1 MTTRLA
7 PQRQFIIS
15 TRSAIAN
22 ATSVP
27 DESSEE
33 QQQLTVEVES
43 ATTNPIAASS
53 TNSTTSPPHAEQFE
67 FCTEDGVVV
76 SATLEDVMTQNCQ
89 LLQKKLVDDDEDS
102 TGAGTTSAEQLEV
115 IRVVLPMDAD
125 DSSSEAHL
133 HGHVPNGTTVTHSI
147 PIHSMAD
154 LAAIKDGVDLAQ
166 QVASGQVTVVQA
178 TEDDDGT
185 PFITVTAAYA
195 PLPAKRM
202 HSRYGFDCQTR
213 HHHQTQ
219 QPQHHHHHHQ
229 HQQHLLPLESPP
241 TASVISPTSAAAVA
255 YSNLLEKCRCK
266 QSTFVAS
273 ASATSYTNCSGIGLG
288 SRSGSVSGSGSG
300 TGSGATASSSSANS
314 SCAAGSNISGGSAS
328 STTMYHHHHRRHNN
342 LSYCGVSGQEQNYQ
356 VQYVDSELYHS
367 NSSQTQMTYPFCPVG
382 DYQGNGQTAY
392 YSTSTGQYGATS
404 SAGGSSN
411 GAHSTTLP
419 YLVPVEEGIL
429 LNGSAHSL
437 SQSHSQSH
445 LTVSSRDWERDADR
459 VNGTNRHWVQ
469 EVAYIQEAQSTP
481 QTPTSTT
488 TTHSA
493 SGGSLGTGG
502 GGASPDSDQS
512 ALGSSN
518 KIASATIK
526 WLSRN
531 YETADGVS
539 LPRST
544 LYNHYMQHCS
554 EHKLEPVNAASF
566 GKLIRSVF
574 SGLRTRRLGTRGN
587 SNQTMDDKQMLAGG
601 YGASQDG
608 SGAGGP
614 GSGALVSVTS
624 STAGQLGGSNGHGHG
639 GGGQG
644 QRHSGGTKK
653 HTFKPETYEACIQD
667 VDTFRAL
674 YREHCESF
682 LDAVL
687 NLEFNTVEFL
697 LRDFWRAS
705 DNNNLDEC
713 EEEKYL
719 SKTKL
724 YLLCHCAEV
733 QKFVREVDYQF
744 YQNTV
749 DVIIPDVL
757 RSIPNALT
765 QAIRNFAKNLEI
777 WLCES
782 MLGVPEQL
790 AQIKTSA
797 VSAFCQ
803 TLRRYTSLNHLAQA
817 ARAEQAAWVSQCAP
831 AVVQRL
837 ENDFKAALQ
846 QQSSLEQWA
855 SWLQLVVESAMEEYN
870 GKPTYARAARQFL
883 LNSMIIRDLTL
894 RSASSFGSFHL
905 IRLLF
910 DEYMFYL
917 VEHKIAEAQD
927 KTAIAVICERMKKD
941 MDFEF
946 ECQFAYITS
955 DTEQQ
960 TTPSSAS
967 SGGDVGNVAN
977 IGNEA
982 KRLKQE

>member
-27 DESSEE
+27 EESAEE
-33 QQQLTVEVES
+33 QQLTVEVES

-76 SATLEDVMTQNCQ
+76 SATLDDVMTQVKLLPLLQNCQ
-89 LLQKKLVDDDEDS
+89 LLQKKLVDDDDDA

-133 HGHVPNGTTVTHSI
+133 HGHLVNSSSETIGTITTTEPNGTTVTHSI

-185 PFITVTAAYA
+185 PFITVT
-195 PLPAKRM
+195 
-202 HSRYGFDCQTR
+202 
-213 HHHQTQ
+213 
-219 QPQHHHHHHQ
+219 
-229 HQQHLLPLESPP
+229 
-241 TASVISPTSAAAVA
+241 
-255 YSNLLEKCRCK
+255 
-266 QSTFVAS
+266 
-273 ASATSYTNCSGIGLG
+273 
-288 SRSGSVSGSGSG
+288 
-300 TGSGATASSSSANS
+300 
-314 SCAAGSNISGGSAS
+314 
-328 STTMYHHHHRRHNN
+328 
-342 LSYCGVSGQEQNYQ
+342 VSGQEQNYQ

-437 SQSHSQSH
+437 SQSHSQSQSQSQSQAH
-445 LTVSSRDWERDADR
+445 GRDSPHSLT
-459 VNGTNRHWVQ
+459 

-512 ALGSSN
+512 TLGNSN

-587 SNQTMDDKQMLAGG
+587 SKYHYYGIRIKPGSLLNSQAMDDKQMLAGG

-608 SGAGGP
+608 TGVGGP
-614 GSGALVSVTS
+614 GSGVLVSVTS

-653 HTFKPETYEACIQD
+653 HTFKPETYEACIQFIGDGSSALPSFPAIELNHSFNSELTLED

-817 ARAEQAAWVSQCAP
+817 ARAVLQNGAQISQMLSDLNRVDFHNVQEQAAWVSQCAP

-883 LNSMIIRDLTL
+883 LKWSFYSSMIIRDLTL

-960 TTPSSAS
+960 STPSSAS
-967 SGGDVGNVAN
+967 RGGDVGIVGN

>member
-1 MTTRLA
+1 MSTRLA

-15 TRSAIAN
+15 TRSAVAAN
-22 ATSVP
+22 ATIDTVVVDATSR
-27 DESSEE
+27 DEEEHHQSSDI
-33 QQQLTVEVES
+33 LTVEVEN
-43 ATTNPIAASS
+43 APTT
-53 TNSTTSPPHAEQFE
+53 HAEEFE

-76 SATLEDVMTQNCQ
+76 AATLEDVMTQNSQ
-89 LLQKKLVDDDEDS
+89 LLQKKLNSAGIIDDDS
-102 TGAGTTSAEQLEV
+102 RTATTSVVVAGTGAGAEAVAAATPTANTTEQQLEV
-115 IRVVLPMDAD
+115 IRVVLPMDAG
-125 DSSSEAHL
+125 DSSNEAAHI
-133 HGHVPNGTTVTHSI
+133 HGHVVNSNNSNGAGTITTTESAGTAT
-147 PIHSMAD
+147 IHTMSN
-154 LAAIKDGVDLAQ
+154 LSAIKDGVDLAQ
-166 QVASGQVTVVQA
+166 QVANGQVTVVQTA
-178 TEDDDGT
+178 EDEDGT
-185 PFITVTAAYA
+185 PFITVT
-195 PLPAKRM
+195 
-202 HSRYGFDCQTR
+202 
-213 HHHQTQ
+213 
-219 QPQHHHHHHQ
+219 
-229 HQQHLLPLESPP
+229 
-241 TASVISPTSAAAVA
+241 
-255 YSNLLEKCRCK
+255 
-266 QSTFVAS
+266 
-273 ASATSYTNCSGIGLG
+273 
-288 SRSGSVSGSGSG
+288 
-300 TGSGATASSSSANS
+300 
-314 SCAAGSNISGGSAS
+314 
-328 STTMYHHHHRRHNN
+328 
-342 LSYCGVSGQEQNYQ
+342 VSGQEQNYQ
-356 VQYVDSELYHS
+356 VQYVDSDLYHS

-382 DYQGNGQTAY
+382 DYQSNGQTY
-392 YSTSTGQYGATS
+392 YSTTATGNYGPTTTTTT
-404 SAGGSSN
+404 GN
-411 GAHSTTLP
+411 TPNAHSTTLP
-419 YLVPVEEGIL
+419 YLVPVEEGLL
-429 LNGSAHSL
+429 LNGS
-437 SQSHSQSH
+437 SQSHSRDSPH
-445 LTVSSRDWERDADR
+445 SLT
-459 VNGTNRHWVQ
+459 H

-488 TTHSA
+488 TTNSA

-502 GGASPDSDQS
+502 GGASPDSEQS

-544 LYNHYMQHCS
+544 LYNHYMQHCN
-554 EHKLEPVNAASF
+554 EQKLEPVNAASF

-587 SNQTMDDKQMLAGG
+587 SKYHY
-601 YGASQDG
+601 YGIRIK
-608 SGAGGP
+608 P
-614 GSGALVSVTS
+614 GSLLNQQSSMEDKSLHGHNSYGPSSGSSGTIMSVSS
-624 STAGQLGGSNGHGHG
+624 STAASSQLGGSSNGSNGMVCTPNSH
-639 GGGQG
+639 
-644 QRHSGGTKK
+644 RSSNSSSSTTAKK
-653 HTFKPETYEACIQD
+653 HSFKPETYEACIQYIGDGTSALPSFPPIELSHNFNSELTLED

-687 NLEFNTVEFL
+687 NLEFGTVEFL
-697 LRDFWRAS
+697 LRDFWRTT

-719 SKTKL
+719 SKAKL

-765 QAIRNFAKNLEI
+765 QAIRNFAKNLEL

-817 ARAEQAAWVSQCAP
+817 ARAVLQNGAQISQMLSDLNRVDFHNVQEQAAWVSQCAP

-855 SWLQLVVESAMEEYN
+855 SWLQLVVESAMEEYT
-870 GKPTYARAARQFL
+870 GKPSYSRAARQFL
-883 LNSMIIRDLTL
+883 LKWSFYSSMIIRDLTL

-917 VEHKIAEAQD
+917 VEHKIAEAQQ
-927 KTAIAVICERMKKD
+927 KTAIAVICERMKKE

-946 ECQFAYITS
+946 ECQFAYITNE
-955 DTEQQ
+955 TEQQ
-960 TTPSSAS
+960 TGRSSNPVDGS
-967 SGGDVGNVAN
+967 S
-977 IGNEA
+977 GNEA

>member
-22 ATSVP
+22 ATAAPEDDSV
-27 DESSEE
+27 EE
-33 QQQLTVEVES
+33 QQLTVEVES
-43 ATTNPIAASS
+43 PTSGTVAAST
-53 TNSTTSPPHAEQFE
+53 TNSTASPPHAEQFE

-89 LLQKKLVDDDEDS
+89 LLQKKLDDDDEDS
-102 TGAGTTSAEQLEV
+102 TGAGTTGNDQLEV

-125 DSSSEAHL
+125 DSSSDAHL
-133 HGHVPNGTTVTHSI
+133 HGHVVNSSSDTIGTITTTEPNGTTVTHSI

-154 LAAIKDGVDLAQ
+154 LASIKDGVDLAQ
-166 QVASGQVTVVQA
+166 QVANGQVTVVQA

-185 PFITVTAAYA
+185 PFITVT
-195 PLPAKRM
+195 
-202 HSRYGFDCQTR
+202 
-213 HHHQTQ
+213 
-219 QPQHHHHHHQ
+219 
-229 HQQHLLPLESPP
+229 
-241 TASVISPTSAAAVA
+241 
-255 YSNLLEKCRCK
+255 
-266 QSTFVAS
+266 
-273 ASATSYTNCSGIGLG
+273 
-288 SRSGSVSGSGSG
+288 
-300 TGSGATASSSSANS
+300 
-314 SCAAGSNISGGSAS
+314 
-328 STTMYHHHHRRHNN
+328 
-342 LSYCGVSGQEQNYQ
+342 VSGQEQNYQ

-392 YSTSTGQYGATS
+392 YSTTGQYGATS

-437 SQSHSQSH
+437 SQSQSQSQSH
-445 LTVSSRDWERDADR
+445 GRDSPHSLTVSSRDWERDADR

-587 SNQTMDDKQMLAGG
+587 SKYHYYGIRIKPGSLLNSQSMDDKQMLTAG
-601 YGASQDG
+601 YGGPGDG
-608 SGAGGP
+608 SGSGSGGP
-614 GSGALVSVTS
+614 GSGPMVSVTS
-624 STAGQLGGSNGHGHG
+624 STAGQLGGSNGL

-644 QRHSGGTKK
+644 QRHGGTKK
-653 HTFKPETYEACIQD
+653 HTFKPETYEACIQYIGDGTSALPSFPAIELNHSFNSELTLED

-817 ARAEQAAWVSQCAP
+817 ARAVLQNGAQISQMLSDLNRVDFHNVQEQAAWVSQCAP

-837 ENDFKAALQ
+837 ESDFKAALQ

-855 SWLQLVVESAMEEYN
+855 TWLQLVVESAMEEYN

-883 LNSMIIRDLTL
+883 LKWSFYSSMIIRDLTL

-967 SGGDVGNVAN
+967 SGGDVGN
-977 IGNEA
+977 EA

>member
-7 PQRQFIIS
+7 TQRQFILS

-22 ATSVP
+22 ATEEDSA
-27 DESSEE
+27 EE
-33 QQQLTVEVES
+33 QHLTVEVES
-43 ATTNPIAASS
+43 PASGTVAAST
-53 TNSTTSPPHAEQFE
+53 TNSTASPPHAEQFE

-89 LLQKKLVDDDEDS
+89 LLQKKLDDDDGDS
-102 TGAGTTSAEQLEV
+102 TGAGATGADQLEV

-125 DSSSEAHL
+125 DSSSDAHL
-133 HGHVPNGTTVTHSI
+133 HGHVVNSSSDTIGTITTTEANGTTVTHSI

-154 LAAIKDGVDLAQ
+154 LASIKDGVDLAQ

-185 PFITVTAAYA
+185 PYITVT
-195 PLPAKRM
+195 
-202 HSRYGFDCQTR
+202 
-213 HHHQTQ
+213 
-219 QPQHHHHHHQ
+219 
-229 HQQHLLPLESPP
+229 
-241 TASVISPTSAAAVA
+241 
-255 YSNLLEKCRCK
+255 
-266 QSTFVAS
+266 
-273 ASATSYTNCSGIGLG
+273 
-288 SRSGSVSGSGSG
+288 
-300 TGSGATASSSSANS
+300 
-314 SCAAGSNISGGSAS
+314 
-328 STTMYHHHHRRHNN
+328 
-342 LSYCGVSGQEQNYQ
+342 VSGQEQNYQ

-392 YSTSTGQYGATS
+392 YSTTGQYGATS

-437 SQSHSQSH
+437 SQSQSQAHGRDSPHS
-445 LTVSSRDWERDADR
+445 LT
-459 VNGTNRHWVQ
+459 

-587 SNQTMDDKQMLAGG
+587 SKYHYYGIRIKPGSLLNSQSMDDKQMLAAG
-601 YGASQDG
+601 YGGPADG

-614 GSGALVSVTS
+614 GGGPMVSVTS
-624 STAGQLGGSNGHGHG
+624 STAGQLGGSNGL

-644 QRHSGGTKK
+644 QRHGGGSKK
-653 HTFKPETYEACIQD
+653 HTFKPETYEACIQYIGDGTSALPSFPTIELNHSFNSELTLED

-817 ARAEQAAWVSQCAP
+817 ARAVLQNGAQISQMLSDLNRVDFHNVQEQAAWVSQCAP

-837 ENDFKAALQ
+837 ESDFKAALQ

-883 LNSMIIRDLTL
+883 LKWSFYSSMIIRDLTL

-967 SGGDVGNVAN
+967 SGGDVGN
-977 IGNEA
+977 EA

>member
-15 TRSAIAN
+15 TRSAIVD
-22 ATSVP
+22 ATSPPEDSV
-27 DESSEE
+27 EE
-33 QQQLTVEVES
+33 QQQQQLTVEVES
-43 ATTNPIAASS
+43 ATTGLTGGST
-53 TNSTTSPPHAEQFE
+53 TNSTTSPPPHAEQFE

-89 LLQKKLVDDDEDS
+89 LLQKKLVDEDDDS
-102 TGAGTTSAEQLEV
+102 TGAGATGAEQLEV
-115 IRVVLPMDAD
+115 IRVVLPMDAE
-125 DSSSEAHL
+125 DSSSDAHL
-133 HGHVPNGTTVTHSI
+133 HGHVVNSSSDTMGTITTTEPNGTTVTHSI

-154 LAAIKDGVDLAQ
+154 LEAIKDGVDLAQ
-166 QVASGQVTVVQA
+166 QVANGQVTVVQTA
-178 TEDDDGT
+178 EDDDGT
-185 PFITVTAAYA
+185 PFITVT
-195 PLPAKRM
+195 
-202 HSRYGFDCQTR
+202 
-213 HHHQTQ
+213 
-219 QPQHHHHHHQ
+219 
-229 HQQHLLPLESPP
+229 
-241 TASVISPTSAAAVA
+241 
-255 YSNLLEKCRCK
+255 
-266 QSTFVAS
+266 
-273 ASATSYTNCSGIGLG
+273 
-288 SRSGSVSGSGSG
+288 
-300 TGSGATASSSSANS
+300 
-314 SCAAGSNISGGSAS
+314 
-328 STTMYHHHHRRHNN
+328 
-342 LSYCGVSGQEQNYQ
+342 VSGQEQNYQ
-356 VQYVDSELYHS
+356 VQYVDSDLYHS

-392 YSTSTGQYGATS
+392 YSTTGQYGATS

-437 SQSHSQSH
+437 SQSQSQSQSH
-445 LTVSSRDWERDADR
+445 GRDSPHSLTVSSRDWERDADR

-587 SNQTMDDKQMLAGG
+587 SKYHYYGIRIKPGSLLNSQAMDDKQMLAAG
-601 YGASQDG
+601 YGPSSDG
-608 SGAGGP
+608 SGGP
-614 GSGALVSVTS
+614 GSGPLVSVTS
-624 STAGQLGGSNGHGHG
+624 STAGQLAGSNGLG
-639 GGGQG
+639 GGHG
-644 QRHSGGTKK
+644 QRHSGVTKK
-653 HTFKPETYEACIQD
+653 HTFKPETYEACIQYIGDGTSALPSFPPIELNHSFNSELTLED

-817 ARAEQAAWVSQCAP
+817 ARAVLQNGAQISQMLSDLNRVDFHNVQEQAAWVSQCAP

-837 ENDFKAALQ
+837 ESDFKAALQ

-883 LNSMIIRDLTL
+883 LKWSFYSSMIIRDLTL

-955 DTEQQ
+955 DAEHQ

-967 SGGDVGNVAN
+967 SGDV
-977 IGNEA
+977 GNEA

>member
-15 TRSAIAN
+15 TRSAIVD
-22 ATSVP
+22 ATSP
-27 DESSEE
+27 AEDSAEE
-33 QQQLTVEVES
+33 QQLTVEVES
-43 ATTNPIAASS
+43 ATTGLTGGST
-53 TNSTTSPPHAEQFE
+53 TNSTTSPPPHAEQFE

-76 SATLEDVMTQNCQ
+76 SATLEDVMTQVKLLPLLQNCQ
-89 LLQKKLVDDDEDS
+89 LLQKKLVDEDDDS
-102 TGAGTTSAEQLEV
+102 TGAGATGAEQLEV
-115 IRVVLPMDAD
+115 IRVVLPMDAE
-125 DSSSEAHL
+125 DSSSDAHL
-133 HGHVPNGTTVTHSI
+133 HGHVVNSSSDTMGTITTTEPNGTTVTHSI

-166 QVASGQVTVVQA
+166 QVANGQVTVVQT

-185 PFITVTAAYA
+185 PFITVT
-195 PLPAKRM
+195 
-202 HSRYGFDCQTR
+202 
-213 HHHQTQ
+213 
-219 QPQHHHHHHQ
+219 
-229 HQQHLLPLESPP
+229 
-241 TASVISPTSAAAVA
+241 
-255 YSNLLEKCRCK
+255 
-266 QSTFVAS
+266 
-273 ASATSYTNCSGIGLG
+273 
-288 SRSGSVSGSGSG
+288 
-300 TGSGATASSSSANS
+300 
-314 SCAAGSNISGGSAS
+314 
-328 STTMYHHHHRRHNN
+328 
-342 LSYCGVSGQEQNYQ
+342 VSGQEQNYQ

-392 YSTSTGQYGATS
+392 YSTTGQYGATS

-437 SQSHSQSH
+437 SQSQSQSQSQSH
-445 LTVSSRDWERDADR
+445 GRDSPHSLT
-459 VNGTNRHWVQ
+459 

-587 SNQTMDDKQMLAGG
+587 SKYHYYGIRIKPGSLLNSQAMDDKQMLAAG
-601 YGASQDG
+601 YGPSSDG
-608 SGAGGP
+608 SGGP
-614 GSGALVSVTS
+614 GSGPLVSVTS
-624 STAGQLGGSNGHGHG
+624 STAGQLAGSNGLG
-639 GGGQG
+639 GGHG

-653 HTFKPETYEACIQD
+653 HTFKPETYEACIQYIGDGTSALPSFPPIELNHSFNSELTLED

-817 ARAEQAAWVSQCAP
+817 ARAVLQNGAQISQMLSDLNRVDFHNVQEQAAWVSQCAP

-837 ENDFKAALQ
+837 ESDFKAALQ

-883 LNSMIIRDLTL
+883 LKWSFYSSMIIRDLTL

-955 DTEQQ
+955 DAEHQ

-967 SGGDVGNVAN
+967 SGGDVGN
-977 IGNEA
+977 EA

>member
-15 TRSAIAN
+15 TRSAIVD
-22 ATSVP
+22 ATSPPEDSV
-27 DESSEE
+27 EE
-33 QQQLTVEVES
+33 QQQQQLTVEVES
-43 ATTNPIAASS
+43 ATTGLTGGST
-53 TNSTTSPPHAEQFE
+53 TNSTTSPPPHAEQFE

-76 SATLEDVMTQNCQ
+76 SATLEDVMTQVKLLPLLQNCQ
-89 LLQKKLVDDDEDS
+89 LLQKKLVDEDDDS
-102 TGAGTTSAEQLEV
+102 TGAGATGAEQLEV
-115 IRVVLPMDAD
+115 IRVVLPMDAE
-125 DSSSEAHL
+125 DSSSDAHL
-133 HGHVPNGTTVTHSI
+133 HGHVVNSSSDTMGTITTTEPNGTTVTHSI

-154 LAAIKDGVDLAQ
+154 LEAIKDGVDLAQ
-166 QVASGQVTVVQA
+166 QVANGQVTVVQTA
-178 TEDDDGT
+178 EDDDGT
-185 PFITVTAAYA
+185 PFITVT
-195 PLPAKRM
+195 
-202 HSRYGFDCQTR
+202 
-213 HHHQTQ
+213 
-219 QPQHHHHHHQ
+219 
-229 HQQHLLPLESPP
+229 
-241 TASVISPTSAAAVA
+241 
-255 YSNLLEKCRCK
+255 
-266 QSTFVAS
+266 
-273 ASATSYTNCSGIGLG
+273 
-288 SRSGSVSGSGSG
+288 
-300 TGSGATASSSSANS
+300 
-314 SCAAGSNISGGSAS
+314 
-328 STTMYHHHHRRHNN
+328 
-342 LSYCGVSGQEQNYQ
+342 VSGQEQNYQ

-382 DYQGNGQTAY
+382 DYQSNGQTAY
-392 YSTSTGQYGATS
+392 YSTTGQYGATS

-437 SQSHSQSH
+437 SQSQSQSQSH
-445 LTVSSRDWERDADR
+445 GRDSPHSLT
-459 VNGTNRHWVQ
+459 

-587 SNQTMDDKQMLAGG
+587 SKYHYYGIRIKPGSLLNSQAMDDKQMLAAG
-601 YGASQDG
+601 YGPSSDG
-608 SGAGGP
+608 SGGP
-614 GSGALVSVTS
+614 GSGPLVSVTS
-624 STAGQLGGSNGHGHG
+624 STAGQLAGSNGLG
-639 GGGQG
+639 GGHG

-653 HTFKPETYEACIQD
+653 HTFKPETYEACIQYIGDGTSALPSFPPIELNHSFNSELTLED

-817 ARAEQAAWVSQCAP
+817 ARAVLQNGAQISQMLSDLNRVDFHNVQEQAAWVSQCAP

-837 ENDFKAALQ
+837 ESDFKAALQ

-883 LNSMIIRDLTL
+883 LKWSFYSSMIIRDLTL

-955 DTEQQ
+955 DAEHQ

-967 SGGDVGNVAN
+967 SGGDVGN
-977 IGNEA
+977 EA

>member
-1 MTTRLA
+1 
-7 PQRQFIIS
+7 
-15 TRSAIAN
+15 
-22 ATSVP
+22 
-27 DESSEE
+27 
-33 QQQLTVEVES
+33 
-43 ATTNPIAASS
+43 
-53 TNSTTSPPHAEQFE
+53 
-67 FCTEDGVVV
+67 
-76 SATLEDVMTQNCQ
+76 
-89 LLQKKLVDDDEDS
+89 
-102 TGAGTTSAEQLEV
+102 
-115 IRVVLPMDAD
+115 
-125 DSSSEAHL
+125 
-133 HGHVPNGTTVTHSI
+133 
-147 PIHSMAD
+147 
-154 LAAIKDGVDLAQ
+154 
-166 QVASGQVTVVQA
+166 
-178 TEDDDGT
+178 
-185 PFITVTAAYA
+185 
-195 PLPAKRM
+195 M
-202 HSRYGFDCQTR
+202 HSRYGFDYQTR
-213 HHHQTQ
+213 HHHQQ
-219 QPQHHHHHHQ
+219 QQQQQHHQHHQPHLHHHHK
-229 HQQHLLPLESPP
+229 LES
-241 TASVISPTSAAAVA
+241 ASPLNYTS
-255 YSNLLEKCRCK
+255 LLEKCRCK
-266 QSTFVAS
+266 QPLPVAQPPPTLPPAQLQLQLHHHHHHHHHQTFVATTSASAGASYSNSLAIEPAAGSPASVAS
-273 ASATSYTNCSGIGLG
+273 ASFS
-288 SRSGSVSGSGSG
+288 
-300 TGSGATASSSSANS
+300 TAAA
-314 SCAAGSNISGGSAS
+314 SCAAASNSISVGLGTGAGSAAS
-328 STTMYHHHHRRHNN
+328 VSATTATMYHHHHRRHNN

-382 DYQGNGQTAY
+382 DYQGNGQTY
-392 YSTSTGQYGATS
+392 YSTTSTGQYAATTP
-404 SAGGSSN
+404 SAGGSTAGN
-411 GAHSTTLP
+411 AAHSTTLP
-419 YLVPVEEGIL
+419 YLVPVEEGLL
-429 LNGSAHSL
+429 LNGS
-437 SQSHSQSH
+437 SQSHSRDSPH
-445 LTVSSRDWERDADR
+445 SLT
-459 VNGTNRHWVQ
+459 H

-488 TTHSA
+488 TTNSA

-512 ALGSSN
+512 ALGNSN

-544 LYNHYMQHCS
+544 LYNHYMQHCN
-554 EHKLEPVNAASF
+554 EQKLEPVNAASF

-587 SNQTMDDKQMLAGG
+587 SKYHYYGIRIKPGSLLNHHSMEDNKSMHG
-601 YGASQDG
+601 YGPVSRN
-608 SGAGGP
+608 
-614 GSGALVSVTS
+614 GALVNVSSSTS
-624 STAGQLGGSNGHGHG
+624 SQMAGSNGSMGMAG
-639 GGGQG
+639 STS
-644 QRHSGGTKK
+644 QRNGTSKK
-653 HTFKPETYEACIQD
+653 HSFKPETYEACIQYIGDGSSALPSFPPIELSHSFSTELTLED

-687 NLEFNTVEFL
+687 NLEFGTVEFL

-705 DNNNLDEC
+705 DNNNLEEC

-765 QAIRNFAKNLEI
+765 QAIRNFAKNLEL

-782 MLGVPEQL
+782 MMGVPEQL
-790 AQIKTSA
+790 AQIKTSS

-817 ARAEQAAWVSQCAP
+817 ARAVLQNGAQISQMLSDLNRVDFHNVQEQAAWVSQCAP
-831 AVVQRL
+831 SVVQRL
-837 ENDFKAALQ
+837 ESDFKAALQ

-855 SWLQLVVESAMEEYN
+855 SWLQLVVESAMEEYT

-883 LNSMIIRDLTL
+883 LKWSFYSSMIIRDLTL

-917 VEHKIAEAQD
+917 VEHKIAEAQQ
-927 KTAIAVICERMKKD
+927 KTAIAVICERMKKE

-955 DTEQQ
+955 ETEQQ
-960 TTPSSAS
+960 QNTPSSV
-967 SGGDVGNVAN
+967 SGGDV
-977 IGNEA
+977 GNEA

>member
-15 TRSAIAN
+15 TRSAVAGASASGVVVDAIQAET
-22 ATSVP
+22 A
-27 DESSEE
+27 EE
-33 QQQLTVEVES
+33 LQQQQQQLLQEDGLIVEVE
-43 ATTNPIAASS
+43 NSS
-53 TNSTTSPPHAEQFE
+53 TNNNNHTTASSVDASPTHAEQFE

-76 SATLEDVMTQNCQ
+76 SATLEDVMTQ
-89 LLQKKLVDDDEDS
+89 LLQKKLSEGDDS
-102 TGAGTTSAEQLEV
+102 VTGNATAAEQLEV
-115 IRVVLPMDAD
+115 IRVVLPMDAS
-125 DSSSEAHL
+125 DSSNEAHTHI
-133 HGHVPNGTTVTHSI
+133 HGHVVNSSSSDIGGTITTTEPNGSTITHSI

-154 LAAIKDGVDLAQ
+154 LSAIKNGVDLAQ
-166 QVASGQVTVVQA
+166 QVANGQVTVVQA

-185 PFITVTAAYA
+185 PFITVT
-195 PLPAKRM
+195 
-202 HSRYGFDCQTR
+202 
-213 HHHQTQ
+213 
-219 QPQHHHHHHQ
+219 
-229 HQQHLLPLESPP
+229 
-241 TASVISPTSAAAVA
+241 
-255 YSNLLEKCRCK
+255 
-266 QSTFVAS
+266 
-273 ASATSYTNCSGIGLG
+273 
-288 SRSGSVSGSGSG
+288 
-300 TGSGATASSSSANS
+300 
-314 SCAAGSNISGGSAS
+314 
-328 STTMYHHHHRRHNN
+328 
-342 LSYCGVSGQEQNYQ
+342 VSGQEQNYQ

-382 DYQGNGQTAY
+382 DYQGNGQTY
-392 YSTSTGQYGATS
+392 YSTTSTGQYAATTP
-404 SAGGSSN
+404 SAGGSTAGN
-411 GAHSTTLP
+411 AAHSTTLP
-419 YLVPVEEGIL
+419 YLVPVEEGLL
-429 LNGSAHSL
+429 LNGS
-437 SQSHSQSH
+437 SQSHSRDSPH
-445 LTVSSRDWERDADR
+445 SLT
-459 VNGTNRHWVQ
+459 H

-488 TTHSA
+488 TTNSA

-512 ALGSSN
+512 ALGNSN

-544 LYNHYMQHCS
+544 LYNHYMQHCN
-554 EHKLEPVNAASF
+554 EQKLEPVNAASF

-587 SNQTMDDKQMLAGG
+587 SKYHYYGIRIKPGSLLNHHSMEDNKSMHG
-601 YGASQDG
+601 YGPASG
-608 SGAGGP
+608 N
-614 GSGALVSVTS
+614 GALISVSS
-624 STAGQLGGSNGHGHG
+624 STSGQMAGSNGSMGMAG
-639 GGGQG
+639 STS
-644 QRHSGGTKK
+644 QRNGTSKK
-653 HTFKPETYEACIQD
+653 HSFKPETYEACIQYIGDGSSALPSFPPIELSHSFSTELTLED

-687 NLEFNTVEFL
+687 NLEFGTVEFL

-705 DNNNLDEC
+705 DNNNLEEC

-765 QAIRNFAKNLEI
+765 QAIRNFAKNLEL

-782 MLGVPEQL
+782 MMGVPEQL
-790 AQIKTSA
+790 AQIKTSS

-817 ARAEQAAWVSQCAP
+817 ARAVLQNGAQISQMLSDLNRVDFHNVQEQAAWVSQCAP
-831 AVVQRL
+831 SVVQRL
-837 ENDFKAALQ
+837 ESDFKAALQ

-855 SWLQLVVESAMEEYN
+855 SWLQLVVESAMEEYT

-883 LNSMIIRDLTL
+883 LKWSFYSSMIIRDLTL

-917 VEHKIAEAQD
+917 VEHKIAEAQQ
-927 KTAIAVICERMKKD
+927 KTAIAVICERMKE

-955 DTEQQ
+955 ETEQQ
-960 TTPSSAS
+960 QNTPSSV
-967 SGGDVGNVAN
+967 SGGDV
-977 IGNEA
+977 GNEA

>member
-1 MTTRLA
+1 
-7 PQRQFIIS
+7 
-15 TRSAIAN
+15 
-22 ATSVP
+22 
-27 DESSEE
+27 
-33 QQQLTVEVES
+33 
-43 ATTNPIAASS
+43 
-53 TNSTTSPPHAEQFE
+53 
-67 FCTEDGVVV
+67 
-76 SATLEDVMTQNCQ
+76 
-89 LLQKKLVDDDEDS
+89 
-102 TGAGTTSAEQLEV
+102 
-115 IRVVLPMDAD
+115 
-125 DSSSEAHL
+125 
-133 HGHVPNGTTVTHSI
+133 
-147 PIHSMAD
+147 
-154 LAAIKDGVDLAQ
+154 
-166 QVASGQVTVVQA
+166 
-178 TEDDDGT
+178 
-185 PFITVTAAYA
+185 
-195 PLPAKRM
+195 M

-213 HHHQTQ
+213 HHQHQHLQHQ
-219 QPQHHHHHHQ
+219 QQNQPYQQQQQYHHHHLHHNHHQ
-229 HQQHLLPLESPP
+229 LELETKPPSPP
-241 TASVISPTSAAAVA
+241 PHPTPPPPPPTTISAAATV
-255 YSNLLEKCRCK
+255 YTNLLEKCRCK
-266 QSTFVAS
+266 LSQRQQQFPPTVATTGLPPEAIPSQATTQPHPAPAQLQLQLHHHHHHHHHQTFVANAS
-273 ASATSYTNCSGIGLG
+273 AAAAAAAAAANYSNYSSLSVSSTSSSGAATSCLTASATS
-288 SRSGSVSGSGSG
+288 
-300 TGSGATASSSSANS
+300 
-314 SCAAGSNISGGSAS
+314 AAAAAAAS
-328 STTMYHHHHRRHNN
+328 STSTMYHHHHRRHNN

-356 VQYVDSELYHS
+356 VQYVDSDLYHS

-382 DYQGNGQTAY
+382 DYQSNGQTY
-392 YSTSTGQYGATS
+392 YSTTATGNYGPTTTTTT
-404 SAGGSSN
+404 GN
-411 GAHSTTLP
+411 TPNAHSTTLP
-419 YLVPVEEGIL
+419 YLVPVEEGLL
-429 LNGSAHSL
+429 LNGS
-437 SQSHSQSH
+437 SQSHSRDSPH
-445 LTVSSRDWERDADR
+445 SLTVSREREWEPTDMP
-459 VNGTNRHWVQ
+459 VTLTNPWETLQH

-488 TTHSA
+488 TTNSA

-502 GGASPDSDQS
+502 GGASPDSEQS

-544 LYNHYMQHCS
+544 LYNHYMQHCN
-554 EHKLEPVNAASF
+554 EQKLEPVNAASF

-587 SNQTMDDKQMLAGG
+587 SKYHY
-601 YGASQDG
+601 YGIRIK
-608 SGAGGP
+608 P
-614 GSGALVSVTS
+614 GSLLNQQSSMEDKSLHGHNSYGPSSGSSGTIMSVSS
-624 STAGQLGGSNGHGHG
+624 STAASSQLGGSSNGSNGMVCTPNSH
-639 GGGQG
+639 
-644 QRHSGGTKK
+644 RSSNSSSSTTAKK
-653 HTFKPETYEACIQD
+653 HSFKPETYEACIQYIGDGTSALPSFPPIELSHNFNSELTLED

-687 NLEFNTVEFL
+687 NLEFGTVEFL
-697 LRDFWRAS
+697 LRDFWRTT

-765 QAIRNFAKNLEI
+765 QAIRNFAKNLEL

-817 ARAEQAAWVSQCAP
+817 ARAVLQNGAQISQMLSDLNRVDFHNVQEQAAWVSQCAP

-855 SWLQLVVESAMEEYN
+855 SWLQLVVESAMEEYT
-870 GKPTYARAARQFL
+870 GKPSYARAARQFL
-883 LNSMIIRDLTL
+883 LKWSFYSSMIIRDLTL

-917 VEHKIAEAQD
+917 VEHKIAEAQQ
-927 KTAIAVICERMKKD
+927 KTAIAVICERMKKE

-946 ECQFAYITS
+946 ECQFAYITNE
-955 DTEQQ
+955 TEQQ
-960 TTPSSAS
+960 TSRSSNPVDGS
-967 SGGDVGNVAN
+967 S
-977 IGNEA
+977 GNEA

>member
-15 TRSAIAN
+15 TRSAVASASASAVVVDAIQAEP
-22 ATSVP
+22 A
-27 DESSEE
+27 EE
-33 QQQLTVEVES
+33 LQQLPEDVLTVEVE
-43 ATTNPIAASS
+43 N
-53 TNSTTSPPHAEQFE
+53 TNSNNNLPTAATSVTTSPTHAEQFE

-76 SATLEDVMTQNCQ
+76 SGTLEDVMTQNCQ
-89 LLQKKLVDDDEDS
+89 LLQKKLSEGDDS
-102 TGAGTTSAEQLEV
+102 VTGTATGAEQLEV
-115 IRVVLPMDAD
+115 IRVVLPMDAS
-125 DSSSEAHL
+125 DSSNEAHMPI
-133 HGHVPNGTTVTHSI
+133 HGHVVNSSSDIGGTITTTEPNGSTITHSI

-154 LAAIKDGVDLAQ
+154 LSAIKNGVDLAQ
-166 QVASGQVTVVQA
+166 QVANGQVTVVQA

-185 PFITVTAAYA
+185 PFITVT
-195 PLPAKRM
+195 
-202 HSRYGFDCQTR
+202 
-213 HHHQTQ
+213 
-219 QPQHHHHHHQ
+219 
-229 HQQHLLPLESPP
+229 
-241 TASVISPTSAAAVA
+241 
-255 YSNLLEKCRCK
+255 
-266 QSTFVAS
+266 
-273 ASATSYTNCSGIGLG
+273 
-288 SRSGSVSGSGSG
+288 
-300 TGSGATASSSSANS
+300 
-314 SCAAGSNISGGSAS
+314 
-328 STTMYHHHHRRHNN
+328 
-342 LSYCGVSGQEQNYQ
+342 VSGQEQNYQ

-367 NSSQTQMTYPFCPVG
+367 NSSQTQMTYPFCPVA
-382 DYQGNGQTAY
+382 DYQGNGQTY
-392 YSTSTGQYGATS
+392 YSTASTGQYAATTQ
-404 SAGGSSN
+404 SAGGNTAGNS
-411 GAHSTTLP
+411 AHSTTLP
-419 YLVPVEEGIL
+419 YLVPVEEGLL
-429 LNGSAHSL
+429 LNGS
-437 SQSHSQSH
+437 SQSHSRDSPH
-445 LTVSSRDWERDADR
+445 SLTVSRERGREWEPPEPT
-459 VNGTNRHWVQ
+459 VTTLTNPWATLGLQH

-488 TTHSA
+488 TTNSA

-512 ALGSSN
+512 ALGNSN

-544 LYNHYMQHCS
+544 LYNHYMQHCN
-554 EHKLEPVNAASF
+554 EQKLEPVNAASF

-587 SNQTMDDKQMLAGG
+587 SKYHYYGIRIKPGSLLNHHSMEDSKSMHG
-601 YGASQDG
+601 YGPS
-608 SGAGGP
+608 SGANGV
-614 GSGALVSVTS
+614 LVSVSS
-624 STAGQLGGSNGHGHG
+624 STSGQMAGSNGSVGMAG
-639 GGGQG
+639 SAG
-644 QRHSGGTKK
+644 QRNGTSKK
-653 HTFKPETYEACIQD
+653 HSFKPETYEACIQYIGDGSSALPSFPPIELSHSFSSELTLED

-687 NLEFNTVEFL
+687 NLEFGTVEFL
-697 LRDFWRAS
+697 LRDFWRSS

-765 QAIRNFAKNLEI
+765 QAIRNFAKNLEL

-782 MLGVPEQL
+782 MMGVPEQL

-817 ARAEQAAWVSQCAP
+817 ARAVLQNGAQISQMLSDLNRVDFHNVQEQAAWVSQCAP

-837 ENDFKAALQ
+837 ESDFKAALQ

-855 SWLQLVVESAMEEYN
+855 SWLQLVVESAMEEYT

-883 LNSMIIRDLTL
+883 LKWSFYSSMIIRDLTL

-917 VEHKIAEAQD
+917 VEHKIAEAQQ
-927 KTAIAVICERMKKD
+927 KTAIAVICERMKKE

-955 DTEQQ
+955 ETEQQ
-960 TTPSSAS
+960 NTPSSV
-967 SGGDVGNVAN
+967 SGGDV
-977 IGNEA
+977 GNEA

>member
-15 TRSAIAN
+15 TRSAIVD
-22 ATSVP
+22 ATSP
-27 DESSEE
+27 PEDLAEE
-33 QQQLTVEVES
+33 QLTVEVES
-43 ATTNPIAASS
+43 ASAA
-53 TNSTTSPPHAEQFE
+53 NTSDSPAPTEEFE

-76 SATLEDVMTQNCQ
+76 AATLEDVMTQ
-89 LLQKKLVDDDEDS
+89 LLQKKLGDDDDP
-102 TGAGTTSAEQLEV
+102 GAGTVNGSEQLEV
-115 IRVVLPMDAD
+115 ISVVLPMDAG
-125 DSSSEAHL
+125 DSSSEGHL
-133 HGHVPNGTTVTHSI
+133 HGHVVNSTSDAIGTITTTEPNGTTVTHSI
-147 PIHSMAD
+147 PIHSMDD
-154 LAAIKDGVDLAQ
+154 LSALKDGVDLAQ

-185 PFITVTAAYA
+185 PFITVT
-195 PLPAKRM
+195 
-202 HSRYGFDCQTR
+202 
-213 HHHQTQ
+213 
-219 QPQHHHHHHQ
+219 
-229 HQQHLLPLESPP
+229 
-241 TASVISPTSAAAVA
+241 
-255 YSNLLEKCRCK
+255 
-266 QSTFVAS
+266 
-273 ASATSYTNCSGIGLG
+273 
-288 SRSGSVSGSGSG
+288 
-300 TGSGATASSSSANS
+300 
-314 SCAAGSNISGGSAS
+314 
-328 STTMYHHHHRRHNN
+328 
-342 LSYCGVSGQEQNYQ
+342 VSGQEQNYQ

-382 DYQGNGQTAY
+382 DYQGTGQTAY
-392 YSTSTGQYGATS
+392 YSTTGQYGTGS
-404 SAGGSSN
+404 SAGGGGGSSN
-411 GAHSTTLP
+411 GAHSTTTLP
-419 YLVPVEEGIL
+419 YLVPVEESLL
-429 LNGSAHSL
+429 LNSTAHSL
-437 SQSHSQSH
+437 TQAQSQQAQSQGQVTGRGDSPHS
-445 LTVSSRDWERDADR
+445 LTVSRSREWEDA
-459 VNGTNRHWVQ
+459 VITNRSHWVQ

-502 GGASPDSDQS
+502 GGNSPADSEQS

-554 EHKLEPVNAASF
+554 EQKLEPVNAASF

-587 SNQTMDDKQMLAGG
+587 SKYHYYGIRIKPGSLLNHHSMDDKSMLGSGYGPSSGGSGSSSAGG
-601 YGASQDG
+601 TLAS
-608 SGAGGP
+608 
-614 GSGALVSVTS
+614 VSS
-624 STAGQLGGSNGHGHG
+624 STAGQMGPNGLGGPGH
-639 GGGQG
+639 
-644 QRHSGGTKK
+644 RHSGVKK
-653 HTFKPETYEACIQD
+653 HTIKPEAYEACIQYIGDGSSALPSFPAIELNHSFNSELTLED

-719 SKTKL
+719 SKSKL

-782 MLGVPEQL
+782 LMGVPEQL
-790 AQIKTSA
+790 VQIKTSA

-817 ARAEQAAWVSQCAP
+817 ARAVLQNGAQISQMLNDLNRVDFHNVQEQAAWVSQCAP
-831 AVVQRL
+831 DVVQRL

-855 SWLQLVVESAMEEYN
+855 SWLQCVVESAMEEYT
-870 GKPTYARAARQFL
+870 GKPSYARAARQFL
-883 LNSMIIRDLTL
+883 LKWSFYSSMIIRDLTL

-917 VEHKIAEAQD
+917 VEHKIAEAQH

-967 SGGDVGNVAN
+967 SGG
-977 IGNEA
+977 NEA

>member
-7 PQRQFIIS
+7 PQRQFILS
-15 TRSAIAN
+15 TRSAIVD
-22 ATSVP
+22 ATSP
-27 DESSEE
+27 PEDSAEE

-43 ATTNPIAASS
+43 ATNGVIGGST
-53 TNSTTSPPHAEQFE
+53 TNSTTSPPPHAEQFE

-89 LLQKKLVDDDEDS
+89 LLQKKLVDEDDDS
-102 TGAGTTSAEQLEV
+102 TGAVATDADQLEV
-115 IRVVLPMDAD
+115 IRVVLPMDAE
-125 DSSSEAHL
+125 DSTSDAHL
-133 HGHVPNGTTVTHSI
+133 HGHVVNSSSDTMGTITTTEPNGTTVTHSI

-166 QVASGQVTVVQA
+166 QVANGQVTVVQT

-185 PFITVTAAYA
+185 PFITVT
-195 PLPAKRM
+195 
-202 HSRYGFDCQTR
+202 
-213 HHHQTQ
+213 
-219 QPQHHHHHHQ
+219 
-229 HQQHLLPLESPP
+229 
-241 TASVISPTSAAAVA
+241 
-255 YSNLLEKCRCK
+255 
-266 QSTFVAS
+266 
-273 ASATSYTNCSGIGLG
+273 
-288 SRSGSVSGSGSG
+288 
-300 TGSGATASSSSANS
+300 
-314 SCAAGSNISGGSAS
+314 
-328 STTMYHHHHRRHNN
+328 
-342 LSYCGVSGQEQNYQ
+342 VSGQEQNYQ

-392 YSTSTGQYGATS
+392 YSTAGQYGATS

-437 SQSHSQSH
+437 SQSQSQSH
-445 LTVSSRDWERDADR
+445 GRDSPHSLTVSSRDWERDADR

-587 SNQTMDDKQMLAGG
+587 SKYHYYGIRIKPGSLLNSQAMDDKQMLTAG
-601 YGASQDG
+601 YGPSSDG
-608 SGAGGP
+608 SGGP
-614 GSGALVSVTS
+614 GSGPMVSVTS
-624 STAGQLGGSNGHGHG
+624 STAGQLAGSNGLG
-639 GGGQG
+639 GGHG
-644 QRHSGGTKK
+644 QRHSNGTKK
-653 HTFKPETYEACIQD
+653 HTFKPETYEACIQYIGDGTSALPSFPPIELNHSFNSELTLED
-667 VDTFRAL
+667 VDTFRGL

-817 ARAEQAAWVSQCAP
+817 ARAVLQNGAQISQMLSDLNRVDFHNVQEQAAWVSQCAP

-837 ENDFKAALQ
+837 ESDFKAALQ

-883 LNSMIIRDLTL
+883 LKWSFYSSMIIRDLTL

-955 DTEQQ
+955 DTEHQ

-967 SGGDVGNVAN
+967 SGGDVGN
-977 IGNEA
+977 EA

>member
-1 MTTRLA
+1 
-7 PQRQFIIS
+7 
-15 TRSAIAN
+15 
-22 ATSVP
+22 
-27 DESSEE
+27 
-33 QQQLTVEVES
+33 
-43 ATTNPIAASS
+43 
-53 TNSTTSPPHAEQFE
+53 
-67 FCTEDGVVV
+67 
-76 SATLEDVMTQNCQ
+76 
-89 LLQKKLVDDDEDS
+89 
-102 TGAGTTSAEQLEV
+102 
-115 IRVVLPMDAD
+115 
-125 DSSSEAHL
+125 
-133 HGHVPNGTTVTHSI
+133 
-147 PIHSMAD
+147 
-154 LAAIKDGVDLAQ
+154 
-166 QVASGQVTVVQA
+166 
-178 TEDDDGT
+178 
-185 PFITVTAAYA
+185 
-195 PLPAKRM
+195 M

-213 HHHQTQ
+213 HHHLQ
-219 QPQHHHHHHQ
+219 QQQQQLQHHHQQQQHHHHPSPTCPI
-229 HQQHLLPLESPP
+229 PLESPP
-241 TASVISPTSAAAVA
+241 TPPVISSTAAAAVA

-266 QSTFVAS
+266 QSVTTNPAPAPPPAQLQLQLHHHHHHHHHQTFVAS
-273 ASATSYTNCSGIGLG
+273 ASATSYSNCSGIGLG
-288 SRSGSVSGSGSG
+288 SRTGSGSG
-300 TGSGATASSSSANS
+300 TGASAPSSSANS
-314 SCAAGSNISGGSAS
+314 SCTAGTATSITGGSS

-392 YSTSTGQYGATS
+392 YSTTGQYGATS

-429 LNGSAHSL
+429 LNGSTHSL
-437 SQSHSQSH
+437 SQSQSQSQSH
-445 LTVSSRDWERDADR
+445 GRDSPHSLTVSSRDWERDADR

-587 SNQTMDDKQMLAGG
+587 SKYHYYGIRIKPGSLLNSQAMDDKQMLAAG
-601 YGASQDG
+601 YGPSPDG
-608 SGAGGP
+608 SGSGGP
-614 GSGALVSVTS
+614 GPMVSVTS
-624 STAGQLGGSNGHGHG
+624 STAGQLSGSNGLG
-639 GGGQG
+639 GGHG
-644 QRHSGGTKK
+644 QRHSNGTKK
-653 HTFKPETYEACIQD
+653 HTFKPETYETCILYIGDGTSALPSFPAIELNHSFNSELTLED

-817 ARAEQAAWVSQCAP
+817 ARAVLQNGAQISQMLSDLNRVDFHNVQEQAAWVSQCAP

-837 ENDFKAALQ
+837 ETDFKAALQ

-883 LNSMIIRDLTL
+883 LKWSFYSSMIIRDLTL

-967 SGGDVGNVAN
+967 SGGDVGN
-977 IGNEA
+977 EA

>member
-1 MTTRLA
+1 
-7 PQRQFIIS
+7 
-15 TRSAIAN
+15 
-22 ATSVP
+22 
-27 DESSEE
+27 
-33 QQQLTVEVES
+33 
-43 ATTNPIAASS
+43 
-53 TNSTTSPPHAEQFE
+53 
-67 FCTEDGVVV
+67 
-76 SATLEDVMTQNCQ
+76 
-89 LLQKKLVDDDEDS
+89 
-102 TGAGTTSAEQLEV
+102 
-115 IRVVLPMDAD
+115 
-125 DSSSEAHL
+125 
-133 HGHVPNGTTVTHSI
+133 
-147 PIHSMAD
+147 
-154 LAAIKDGVDLAQ
+154 
-166 QVASGQVTVVQA
+166 
-178 TEDDDGT
+178 
-185 PFITVTAAYA
+185 
-195 PLPAKRM
+195 M

-219 QPQHHHHHHQ
+219 QLQQHHQ
-229 HQQHLLPLESPP
+229 HHLLPLESPP
-241 TASVISPTSAAAVA
+241 TPSVISPTSAAAVA

-266 QSTFVAS
+266 QSVAARPAPAPPPAQLQLQLHHHHHHHHHQTFVAS

-300 TGSGATASSSSANS
+300 TGSGTTASSASANS
-314 SCAAGSNISGGSAS
+314 TCVAGSNISGGSAS

-437 SQSHSQSH
+437 SQSHSQSQSQSQSQAH
-445 LTVSSRDWERDADR
+445 GRDSPHSLTVSSRDWERDADR

-512 ALGSSN
+512 TLGNSN

-587 SNQTMDDKQMLAGG
+587 SKYHYYGIRIKPGSLLNSQAMDDKQMLAGG

-608 SGAGGP
+608 TGVGGP
-614 GSGALVSVTS
+614 GSGVLVSVTS

-653 HTFKPETYEACIQD
+653 HTFKPETYEACIQFIGDGSSALPSFPAIELNHSFNSELTLED

-817 ARAEQAAWVSQCAP
+817 ARAVLQNGAQISQMLSDLNRVDFHNVQEQAAWVSQCAP

-883 LNSMIIRDLTL
+883 LKWSFYSSMIIRDLTL

-960 TTPSSAS
+960 STPSSAS
-967 SGGDVGNVAN
+967 RGGDVGIVGN

>member
-76 SATLEDVMTQNCQ
+76 SATLEDVMTQVKLLPLLQNCQ

-133 HGHVPNGTTVTHSI
+133 HGHVVNSSSETIGTITTTEPNGTTVTHSI

-185 PFITVTAAYA
+185 PFITVT
-195 PLPAKRM
+195 
-202 HSRYGFDCQTR
+202 
-213 HHHQTQ
+213 
-219 QPQHHHHHHQ
+219 
-229 HQQHLLPLESPP
+229 
-241 TASVISPTSAAAVA
+241 
-255 YSNLLEKCRCK
+255 
-266 QSTFVAS
+266 
-273 ASATSYTNCSGIGLG
+273 
-288 SRSGSVSGSGSG
+288 
-300 TGSGATASSSSANS
+300 
-314 SCAAGSNISGGSAS
+314 
-328 STTMYHHHHRRHNN
+328 
-342 LSYCGVSGQEQNYQ
+342 VSGQEQNYQ

-437 SQSHSQSH
+437 SQSHSQSQSQSQSH
-445 LTVSSRDWERDADR
+445 GRDSPHSLTVSSRDWERDADR

-587 SNQTMDDKQMLAGG
+587 SKYHYYGIRIKPGSLLNSQTMDDKQMLAGG

-653 HTFKPETYEACIQD
+653 HTFKPETYEACIQFIGDGSSALPSFPAIELNHSFNSELTLED

-817 ARAEQAAWVSQCAP
+817 ARAVLQNGAQISQMLSDLNRVDFHNVQEQAAWVSQCAP

-883 LNSMIIRDLTL
+883 LKWSFYSSMIIRDLTL

>member
-1 MTTRLA
+1 
-7 PQRQFIIS
+7 
-15 TRSAIAN
+15 
-22 ATSVP
+22 
-27 DESSEE
+27 
-33 QQQLTVEVES
+33 
-43 ATTNPIAASS
+43 
-53 TNSTTSPPHAEQFE
+53 
-67 FCTEDGVVV
+67 
-76 SATLEDVMTQNCQ
+76 
-89 LLQKKLVDDDEDS
+89 
-102 TGAGTTSAEQLEV
+102 
-115 IRVVLPMDAD
+115 
-125 DSSSEAHL
+125 
-133 HGHVPNGTTVTHSI
+133 
-147 PIHSMAD
+147 
-154 LAAIKDGVDLAQ
+154 
-166 QVASGQVTVVQA
+166 
-178 TEDDDGT
+178 
-185 PFITVTAAYA
+185 
-195 PLPAKRM
+195 M

-213 HHHQTQ
+213 HHHQSQ
-219 QPQHHHHHHQ
+219 QLQHHHQQHQQQHHHHN
-229 HQQHLLPLESPP
+229 HLLPLESPP
-241 TASVISPTSAAAVA
+241 TPPVISPSTAAAVA

-266 QSTFVAS
+266 QSVSNNPAPAPPPAQVQLQLHHHHHHHHHQTFVAS
-273 ASATSYTNCSGIGLG
+273 ASATSYTNCSNIGLG
-288 SRSGSVSGSGSG
+288 SRSGSGSG
-300 TGSGATASSSSANS
+300 TGSGATAS
-314 SCAAGSNISGGSAS
+314 G
-328 STTMYHHHHRRHNN
+328 
-342 LSYCGVSGQEQNYQ
+342 
-356 VQYVDSELYHS
+356 
-367 NSSQTQMTYPFCPVG
+367 
-382 DYQGNGQTAY
+382 
-392 YSTSTGQYGATS
+392 
-404 SAGGSSN
+404 GGSSN

-419 YLVPVEEGIL
+419 YLVPVEEGLL

-437 SQSHSQSH
+437 SQSQSQSQSH
-445 LTVSSRDWERDADR
+445 GRDSPHSLT
-459 VNGTNRHWVQ
+459 

-587 SNQTMDDKQMLAGG
+587 SKYHYYGIRIKPGSLLNSQAMDDKQMLAGG
-601 YGASQDG
+601 YGASSDG
-608 SGAGGP
+608 SGGP
-614 GSGALVSVTS
+614 GSGVLVSVSS
-624 STAGQLGGSNGHGHG
+624 STAGQMGGSNGL

-644 QRHSGGTKK
+644 QRHSSGTKK
-653 HTFKPETYEACIQD
+653 HTFKPETYEACIQFIGDGSTALPSFPAIELNHSFNSELTLED

-765 QAIRNFAKNLEI
+765 QAIRNFAKSLEI

-817 ARAEQAAWVSQCAP
+817 ARAVLQNGAQISQMLSDLNRVDFHNVQEQAAWVSQCAP

-855 SWLQLVVESAMEEYN
+855 NWLQLVVESAMEEYN

-883 LNSMIIRDLTL
+883 LKWSFYSSMIIRDLTL

-967 SGGDVGNVAN
+967 SGGDVGN
-977 IGNEA
+977 EA

>member
-1 MTTRLA
+1 MSTRLA

-15 TRSAIAN
+15 TRSAVAAN
-22 ATSVP
+22 ATIDTVVVDATP
-27 DESSEE
+27 RDAINEEEHHQSSDI
-33 QQQLTVEVES
+33 LTVEVENAPS
-43 ATTNPIAASS
+43 SPSNNLSRTTTAAATTN
-53 TNSTTSPPHAEQFE
+53 TTHPEEFE

-76 SATLEDVMTQNCQ
+76 AATLEDVMTQNSQ
-89 LLQKKLVDDDEDS
+89 LLQKKLNSAGIIDDDS
-102 TGAGTTSAEQLEV
+102 RTATTNVVVAGTGAGAEASAAGTPTANTTEQQLEV
-115 IRVVLPMDAD
+115 IRVVLPMDAG
-125 DSSSEAHL
+125 DSSNEAAHI
-133 HGHVPNGTTVTHSI
+133 HGHVVNSNNSNGAGTITTTETAGTAT
-147 PIHSMAD
+147 IHTMSN
-154 LAAIKDGVDLAQ
+154 LSAIKDGVDLAQ
-166 QVASGQVTVVQA
+166 QVANGQVTVVQTA
-178 TEDDDGT
+178 EDEDGT
-185 PFITVTAAYA
+185 PFITVT
-195 PLPAKRM
+195 
-202 HSRYGFDCQTR
+202 
-213 HHHQTQ
+213 
-219 QPQHHHHHHQ
+219 
-229 HQQHLLPLESPP
+229 
-241 TASVISPTSAAAVA
+241 
-255 YSNLLEKCRCK
+255 
-266 QSTFVAS
+266 
-273 ASATSYTNCSGIGLG
+273 
-288 SRSGSVSGSGSG
+288 
-300 TGSGATASSSSANS
+300 
-314 SCAAGSNISGGSAS
+314 
-328 STTMYHHHHRRHNN
+328 
-342 LSYCGVSGQEQNYQ
+342 VSGQEQNYQ
-356 VQYVDSELYHS
+356 VQYVDSDLYHS

-382 DYQGNGQTAY
+382 DYQSNGQTY
-392 YSTSTGQYGATS
+392 YSTTATGNYGPTTTTTT
-404 SAGGSSN
+404 GN
-411 GAHSTTLP
+411 TPNAHSTTLP
-419 YLVPVEEGIL
+419 YLVPVEEGLL
-429 LNGSAHSL
+429 LNGS
-437 SQSHSQSH
+437 SQSHSRDSPH
-445 LTVSSRDWERDADR
+445 SLTVSREREWEPTDMP
-459 VNGTNRHWVQ
+459 VTLTNPWETLQH

-488 TTHSA
+488 TTNSA

-502 GGASPDSDQS
+502 GGASPDSEQS

-544 LYNHYMQHCS
+544 LYNHYMQHCN
-554 EHKLEPVNAASF
+554 EQKLEPVNAASF

-587 SNQTMDDKQMLAGG
+587 SKYHY
-601 YGASQDG
+601 YGIRIK
-608 SGAGGP
+608 P
-614 GSGALVSVTS
+614 GSLLNQQSSMEDKSLHGHNSYGPSSGSSGTIMSVSS
-624 STAGQLGGSNGHGHG
+624 STAASSQLGGSSNGSNGMVCTPNSH
-639 GGGQG
+639 
-644 QRHSGGTKK
+644 RSSNSSSSTTAKK
-653 HTFKPETYEACIQD
+653 HSFKPETYEACIQYIGDGTSALPSFPPIELSHNFNSELTLED

-687 NLEFNTVEFL
+687 NLEFGTVEFL
-697 LRDFWRAS
+697 LRDFWRTT

-765 QAIRNFAKNLEI
+765 QAIRNFAKNLEL

-817 ARAEQAAWVSQCAP
+817 ARAVLQNGAQISQMLSDLNRVDFHNVQEQAAWVSQCAP

-855 SWLQLVVESAMEEYN
+855 SWLQLVVESAMEEYT
-870 GKPTYARAARQFL
+870 GKPSYARAARQFL
-883 LNSMIIRDLTL
+883 LKWSFYSSMIIRDLTL

-917 VEHKIAEAQD
+917 VEHKIAEAQQ
-927 KTAIAVICERMKKD
+927 KTAIAVICERMKKE

-946 ECQFAYITS
+946 ECQFAYITNE
-955 DTEQQ
+955 TEQQ
-960 TTPSSAS
+960 TSRSSNPVDGS
-967 SGGDVGNVAN
+967 S
-977 IGNEA
+977 GNEA

>member
-15 TRSAIAN
+15 TRSAIVD
-22 ATSVP
+22 ATSPPEDSV
-27 DESSEE
+27 EE

-43 ATTNPIAASS
+43 ATTGLTGGST
-53 TNSTTSPPHAEQFE
+53 TNSTTSPPPHAEQFE

-89 LLQKKLVDDDEDS
+89 LLQKKLVDEDDDS
-102 TGAGTTSAEQLEV
+102 TGAGATGAEQLEV
-115 IRVVLPMDAD
+115 IRVVLPMDAE
-125 DSSSEAHL
+125 DSSSDAHL
-133 HGHVPNGTTVTHSI
+133 HGHVVNSSSDTMGTITTTEPNGTTVTHSI

-154 LAAIKDGVDLAQ
+154 LEAIKDGVDLAQ
-166 QVASGQVTVVQA
+166 QVANGQVTVVQT

-185 PFITVTAAYA
+185 PFITVT
-195 PLPAKRM
+195 
-202 HSRYGFDCQTR
+202 
-213 HHHQTQ
+213 
-219 QPQHHHHHHQ
+219 
-229 HQQHLLPLESPP
+229 
-241 TASVISPTSAAAVA
+241 
-255 YSNLLEKCRCK
+255 
-266 QSTFVAS
+266 
-273 ASATSYTNCSGIGLG
+273 
-288 SRSGSVSGSGSG
+288 
-300 TGSGATASSSSANS
+300 
-314 SCAAGSNISGGSAS
+314 
-328 STTMYHHHHRRHNN
+328 
-342 LSYCGVSGQEQNYQ
+342 VSGQEQNYQ

-392 YSTSTGQYGATS
+392 YSTTGQYGATS

-437 SQSHSQSH
+437 SQSQSQSQSH
-445 LTVSSRDWERDADR
+445 GRDSPHSLT
-459 VNGTNRHWVQ
+459 

-587 SNQTMDDKQMLAGG
+587 SKYHYYGIRIKPGSLLNSQAMDDKQMLAAG
-601 YGASQDG
+601 YGPSSDG
-608 SGAGGP
+608 SGGP
-614 GSGALVSVTS
+614 GSGPLVSVTS
-624 STAGQLGGSNGHGHG
+624 STAGQLAGSNGLG
-639 GGGQG
+639 GGHG

-653 HTFKPETYEACIQD
+653 HTFKPETYEACIQYIGDGTSALPSFPPIELNHSFNSELTLED

-817 ARAEQAAWVSQCAP
+817 ARAVLQNGAQISQMLSDLNRVDFHNVQEQAAWVSQCAP

-837 ENDFKAALQ
+837 ESDFKAALQ

-883 LNSMIIRDLTL
+883 LKWSFYSSMIIRDLTL

-955 DTEQQ
+955 DAEHQ

-967 SGGDVGNVAN
+967 SGGDVGN
-977 IGNEA
+977 EA

>member
-15 TRSAIAN
+15 TRSAIVDA
-22 ATSVP
+22 ASPPVDSV
-27 DESSEE
+27 EE
-33 QQQLTVEVES
+33 QQQQQLTVEVES
-43 ATTNPIAASS
+43 AGTNTGAASTTNSDTS
-53 TNSTTSPPHAEQFE
+53 TPHNEEFE

-89 LLQKKLVDDDEDS
+89 LLQKKLVDDDS
-102 TGAGTTSAEQLEV
+102 TGAITTDDGQLEV
-115 IRVVLPMDAD
+115 IRVVLPMDAS
-125 DSSSEAHL
+125 DSSNEAHI
-133 HGHVPNGTTVTHSI
+133 HGHVVNSSNDGGTIGTITTTEPNGTTVTHSI

-154 LAAIKDGVDLAQ
+154 LTAIKDGVDLAQ
-166 QVASGQVTVVQA
+166 QVANGQVTVVQA

-185 PFITVTAAYA
+185 PFITVT
-195 PLPAKRM
+195 
-202 HSRYGFDCQTR
+202 
-213 HHHQTQ
+213 
-219 QPQHHHHHHQ
+219 
-229 HQQHLLPLESPP
+229 
-241 TASVISPTSAAAVA
+241 
-255 YSNLLEKCRCK
+255 
-266 QSTFVAS
+266 
-273 ASATSYTNCSGIGLG
+273 
-288 SRSGSVSGSGSG
+288 
-300 TGSGATASSSSANS
+300 
-314 SCAAGSNISGGSAS
+314 
-328 STTMYHHHHRRHNN
+328 
-342 LSYCGVSGQEQNYQ
+342 VSGQEQNYQ

-392 YSTSTGQYGATS
+392 YSTTGQYGATS

-419 YLVPVEEGIL
+419 YLVPVEEGLL

-437 SQSHSQSH
+437 SQAQSQSQSQSH
-445 LTVSSRDWERDADR
+445 GRDSPHSLTVSSREWGERDDGEAER
-459 VNGTNRHWVQ
+459 VNVNGTNRHWVQ

-502 GGASPDSDQS
+502 GGASPDSEQS

-554 EHKLEPVNAASF
+554 EQKLEPVNAASF

-587 SNQTMDDKQMLAGG
+587 SKYHYYGIRIKPGSLLNHQTMDDKQMLGSG
-601 YGASQDG
+601 YGPSSGG
-608 SGAGGP
+608 SSGG
-614 GSGALVSVTS
+614 GSSGGALVSVSS
-624 STAGQLGGSNGHGHG
+624 STAGQMGSNGL

-644 QRHSGGTKK
+644 QRHSGTKK
-653 HTFKPETYEACIQD
+653 HTFKPETYEACLQYIGDGSSALPSFPAIELSHSFNSELTLED

-687 NLEFNTVEFL
+687 NLEFGTVEFL

-782 MLGVPEQL
+782 MMGVPEQL

-817 ARAEQAAWVSQCAP
+817 ARAVLQNGAQISQMLSDLNRVDFHNVQEQAAWVSQCAP

-855 SWLQLVVESAMEEYN
+855 TWLQLVVESAMEEYN
-870 GKPTYARAARQFL
+870 GKPSYARAARQFL
-883 LNSMIIRDLTL
+883 LKWSFYSSMIIRDLTL

-917 VEHKIAEAQD
+917 VEHKIAEAQH
-927 KTAIAVICERMKKD
+927 KTAIAVICERMCDLTQKKD

-955 DTEQQ
+955 DTEHQ

-967 SGGDVGNVAN
+967 SGGGGDV
-977 IGNEA
+977 GNEA

>member
-27 DESSEE
+27 EESAEE
-33 QQQLTVEVES
+33 QQLTVEVES

-76 SATLEDVMTQNCQ
+76 SATLDDVMTQVKLLPLLQNCQ
-89 LLQKKLVDDDEDS
+89 LLQKKLVDDDDDA

-133 HGHVPNGTTVTHSI
+133 HGHLVNSSSETIGTITTTEPNGTTVTHSI

-185 PFITVTAAYA
+185 PFITVT
-195 PLPAKRM
+195 
-202 HSRYGFDCQTR
+202 
-213 HHHQTQ
+213 
-219 QPQHHHHHHQ
+219 
-229 HQQHLLPLESPP
+229 
-241 TASVISPTSAAAVA
+241 
-255 YSNLLEKCRCK
+255 
-266 QSTFVAS
+266 
-273 ASATSYTNCSGIGLG
+273 
-288 SRSGSVSGSGSG
+288 
-300 TGSGATASSSSANS
+300 
-314 SCAAGSNISGGSAS
+314 
-328 STTMYHHHHRRHNN
+328 
-342 LSYCGVSGQEQNYQ
+342 VSGQEQNYQ

-437 SQSHSQSH
+437 SQSHSQSQSQSQSQAH
-445 LTVSSRDWERDADR
+445 GRDSPHSLTVSSRDWERDADR

-512 ALGSSN
+512 TLGNSN

-587 SNQTMDDKQMLAGG
+587 SKYHYYGIRIKPGSLLNSQAMDDKQMLAGG

-608 SGAGGP
+608 TGVGGP
-614 GSGALVSVTS
+614 GSGVLVSVTS

-653 HTFKPETYEACIQD
+653 HTFKPETYEACIQFIGDGSSALPSFPAIELNHSFNSELTLED

-817 ARAEQAAWVSQCAP
+817 ARAVLQNGAQISQMLSDLNRVDFHNVQEQAAWVSQCAP

-883 LNSMIIRDLTL
+883 LKWSFYSSMIIRDLTL

-960 TTPSSAS
+960 STPSSAS
-967 SGGDVGNVAN
+967 RGGDVGIVGN

>member
-7 PQRQFIIS
+7 PQRQFILS
-15 TRSAIAN
+15 TRSAIVD
-22 ATSVP
+22 ATSP
-27 DESSEE
+27 PEDSAEE

-43 ATTNPIAASS
+43 ATNGVI
-53 TNSTTSPPHAEQFE
+53 TNSTTSPPPHAEQFE

-89 LLQKKLVDDDEDS
+89 LLQKKLVDEDDDS
-102 TGAGTTSAEQLEV
+102 TGVGATDADQLEV
-115 IRVVLPMDAD
+115 ISVVLPMDAE
-125 DSSSEAHL
+125 DSTSDAHL
-133 HGHVPNGTTVTHSI
+133 HGHVVNSSSDTMGTITTTEPNGTTVTHSI

-166 QVASGQVTVVQA
+166 QVANGQVTVVQT

-185 PFITVTAAYA
+185 PFITVT
-195 PLPAKRM
+195 
-202 HSRYGFDCQTR
+202 
-213 HHHQTQ
+213 
-219 QPQHHHHHHQ
+219 
-229 HQQHLLPLESPP
+229 
-241 TASVISPTSAAAVA
+241 
-255 YSNLLEKCRCK
+255 
-266 QSTFVAS
+266 
-273 ASATSYTNCSGIGLG
+273 
-288 SRSGSVSGSGSG
+288 
-300 TGSGATASSSSANS
+300 
-314 SCAAGSNISGGSAS
+314 
-328 STTMYHHHHRRHNN
+328 
-342 LSYCGVSGQEQNYQ
+342 VSGQEQNYQ

-392 YSTSTGQYGATS
+392 YSTTGQYGTTS

-437 SQSHSQSH
+437 SQSQSQSH
-445 LTVSSRDWERDADR
+445 GRDSPHSLTVSSRDWERDADR

-587 SNQTMDDKQMLAGG
+587 SKYHYYGIRIKPGSLLNSQAMDDKQMLAAG
-601 YGASQDG
+601 YGPSSDG
-608 SGAGGP
+608 TGGP
-614 GSGALVSVTS
+614 GSGPMVSVTS
-624 STAGQLGGSNGHGHG
+624 STAGQLTGSNGLG
-639 GGGQG
+639 GGHG
-644 QRHSGGTKK
+644 QRHSNGTKK
-653 HTFKPETYEACIQD
+653 HTFKPETYEACIQYIGDGTSALPSFPPIELNHSFNSELTLED
-667 VDTFRAL
+667 VDTFRGL

-817 ARAEQAAWVSQCAP
+817 ARAVLQNGAQISQMLSDLNRVDFHNVQEQAAWVSQCAP

-837 ENDFKAALQ
+837 ESDFKAALQ

-883 LNSMIIRDLTL
+883 LKWSFYSSMIIRDLTL

-955 DTEQQ
+955 DTEHQ

-967 SGGDVGNVAN
+967 SGGDVGN
-977 IGNEA
+977 EA

>member
-15 TRSAIAN
+15 TRSAIVD
-22 ATSVP
+22 ATSPPEDSV
-27 DESSEE
+27 EE
-33 QQQLTVEVES
+33 QQQQQLTVEVES
-43 ATTNPIAASS
+43 ATTGLTGGST
-53 TNSTTSPPHAEQFE
+53 TNSTTSPPPHAEQFE

-76 SATLEDVMTQNCQ
+76 SATLEDVMTQVKLLPLLQNCQ
-89 LLQKKLVDDDEDS
+89 LLQKKLVDEDDDS
-102 TGAGTTSAEQLEV
+102 TGAGATGAEQLEV
-115 IRVVLPMDAD
+115 IRVVLPMDAE
-125 DSSSEAHL
+125 DSSSDAHL
-133 HGHVPNGTTVTHSI
+133 HGHVVNSSSDTMGTITTTEPNGTTVTHSI

-154 LAAIKDGVDLAQ
+154 LEAIKDGVDLAQ
-166 QVASGQVTVVQA
+166 QVANGQVTVVQTA
-178 TEDDDGT
+178 EDDDGT
-185 PFITVTAAYA
+185 PFITVT
-195 PLPAKRM
+195 
-202 HSRYGFDCQTR
+202 
-213 HHHQTQ
+213 
-219 QPQHHHHHHQ
+219 
-229 HQQHLLPLESPP
+229 
-241 TASVISPTSAAAVA
+241 
-255 YSNLLEKCRCK
+255 
-266 QSTFVAS
+266 
-273 ASATSYTNCSGIGLG
+273 
-288 SRSGSVSGSGSG
+288 
-300 TGSGATASSSSANS
+300 
-314 SCAAGSNISGGSAS
+314 
-328 STTMYHHHHRRHNN
+328 
-342 LSYCGVSGQEQNYQ
+342 VSGQEQNYQ

-382 DYQGNGQTAY
+382 DYQSNGQTAY
-392 YSTSTGQYGATS
+392 YSTTGQYGATS

-437 SQSHSQSH
+437 SQSQSQSQSH
-445 LTVSSRDWERDADR
+445 GRDSPHSLTVSSRDWERDADR

-587 SNQTMDDKQMLAGG
+587 SKYHYYGIRIKPGSLLNSQAMDDKQMLAAG
-601 YGASQDG
+601 YGPSSDG
-608 SGAGGP
+608 SGGP
-614 GSGALVSVTS
+614 GSGPLVSVTS
-624 STAGQLGGSNGHGHG
+624 STAGQLAGSNGLG
-639 GGGQG
+639 GGHG

-653 HTFKPETYEACIQD
+653 HTFKPETYEACIQYIGDGTSALPSFPPIELNHSFNSELTLED

-817 ARAEQAAWVSQCAP
+817 ARAVLQNGAQISQMLSDLNRVDFHNVQEQAAWVSQCAP

-837 ENDFKAALQ
+837 ESDFKAALQ

-883 LNSMIIRDLTL
+883 LKWSFYSSMIIRDLTL

-955 DTEQQ
+955 DAEHQ

-967 SGGDVGNVAN
+967 SGGDVGN
-977 IGNEA
+977 EA

>member
-7 PQRQFIIS
+7 PQRQFILS
-15 TRSAIAN
+15 TRSAIVD
-22 ATSVP
+22 ATSP
-27 DESSEE
+27 PEDSAEE

-43 ATTNPIAASS
+43 ATNGVIGGST
-53 TNSTTSPPHAEQFE
+53 TNSTTSPPPHAEQFE

-76 SATLEDVMTQNCQ
+76 SATLEDVMTQVKLLPLLQNCQ
-89 LLQKKLVDDDEDS
+89 LLQKKLVDEDDDS
-102 TGAGTTSAEQLEV
+102 TGAVATDADQLEV
-115 IRVVLPMDAD
+115 IRVVLPMDAE
-125 DSSSEAHL
+125 DSTSDAHL
-133 HGHVPNGTTVTHSI
+133 HGHVVNSSSDTMGTITTTEPNGTTVTHSI

-166 QVASGQVTVVQA
+166 QVANGQVTVVQT

-185 PFITVTAAYA
+185 PFITVT
-195 PLPAKRM
+195 
-202 HSRYGFDCQTR
+202 
-213 HHHQTQ
+213 
-219 QPQHHHHHHQ
+219 
-229 HQQHLLPLESPP
+229 
-241 TASVISPTSAAAVA
+241 
-255 YSNLLEKCRCK
+255 
-266 QSTFVAS
+266 
-273 ASATSYTNCSGIGLG
+273 
-288 SRSGSVSGSGSG
+288 
-300 TGSGATASSSSANS
+300 
-314 SCAAGSNISGGSAS
+314 
-328 STTMYHHHHRRHNN
+328 
-342 LSYCGVSGQEQNYQ
+342 VSGQEQNYQ

-392 YSTSTGQYGATS
+392 YSTAGQYGATS

-437 SQSHSQSH
+437 SQSQSQSH
-445 LTVSSRDWERDADR
+445 GRDSPHSLT
-459 VNGTNRHWVQ
+459 

-587 SNQTMDDKQMLAGG
+587 SKYHYYGIRIKPGSLLNSQAMDDKQMLTAG
-601 YGASQDG
+601 YGPSSDG
-608 SGAGGP
+608 SGGP
-614 GSGALVSVTS
+614 GSGPMVSVTS
-624 STAGQLGGSNGHGHG
+624 STAGQLAGSNGLG
-639 GGGQG
+639 GGHG
-644 QRHSGGTKK
+644 QRHSNGTKK
-653 HTFKPETYEACIQD
+653 HTFKPETYEACIQYIGDGTSALPSFPPIELNHSFNSELTLED
-667 VDTFRAL
+667 VDTFRGL

-817 ARAEQAAWVSQCAP
+817 ARAVLQNGAQISQMLSDLNRVDFHNVQEQAAWVSQCAP

-837 ENDFKAALQ
+837 ESDFKAALQ

-883 LNSMIIRDLTL
+883 LKWSFYSSMIIRDLTL

-955 DTEQQ
+955 DTEHQ

-967 SGGDVGNVAN
+967 SGGDVGN
-977 IGNEA
+977 EA

>member
-1 MTTRLA
+1 MSTRLA

-15 TRSAIAN
+15 TRSAVAAN
-22 ATSVP
+22 ATIDTVVVDATP
-27 DESSEE
+27 RDAINEEEHHQSSDI
-33 QQQLTVEVES
+33 LTVEVENAPS
-43 ATTNPIAASS
+43 SPSNNLSRTTTAAATTN
-53 TNSTTSPPHAEQFE
+53 TTHPEEFE

-76 SATLEDVMTQNCQ
+76 AATLEDVMTQNSQ
-89 LLQKKLVDDDEDS
+89 LLQKKLNSAGIIDDDS
-102 TGAGTTSAEQLEV
+102 RTATTNVVVAGTGAGAEASAAGTPTANTTEQQLEV
-115 IRVVLPMDAD
+115 IRVVLPMDAG
-125 DSSSEAHL
+125 DSSNEAAHI
-133 HGHVPNGTTVTHSI
+133 HGHVVNSNNSNGAGTITTTETAGTAT
-147 PIHSMAD
+147 IHTMSN
-154 LAAIKDGVDLAQ
+154 LSAIKDGVDLAQ
-166 QVASGQVTVVQA
+166 QVANGQVTVVQTA
-178 TEDDDGT
+178 EDEDGT
-185 PFITVTAAYA
+185 PFITVT
-195 PLPAKRM
+195 
-202 HSRYGFDCQTR
+202 
-213 HHHQTQ
+213 
-219 QPQHHHHHHQ
+219 
-229 HQQHLLPLESPP
+229 
-241 TASVISPTSAAAVA
+241 
-255 YSNLLEKCRCK
+255 
-266 QSTFVAS
+266 
-273 ASATSYTNCSGIGLG
+273 
-288 SRSGSVSGSGSG
+288 
-300 TGSGATASSSSANS
+300 
-314 SCAAGSNISGGSAS
+314 
-328 STTMYHHHHRRHNN
+328 
-342 LSYCGVSGQEQNYQ
+342 VSGQEQNYQ
-356 VQYVDSELYHS
+356 VQYVDSDLYHS

-382 DYQGNGQTAY
+382 DYQSNGQTY
-392 YSTSTGQYGATS
+392 YSTTATGNYGPTTTTTT
-404 SAGGSSN
+404 GN
-411 GAHSTTLP
+411 TPNAHSTTLP
-419 YLVPVEEGIL
+419 YLVPVEEGLL
-429 LNGSAHSL
+429 LNGS
-437 SQSHSQSH
+437 SQSHSRDSPH
-445 LTVSSRDWERDADR
+445 SLT
-459 VNGTNRHWVQ
+459 H

-488 TTHSA
+488 TTNSA

-502 GGASPDSDQS
+502 GGASPDSEQS

-544 LYNHYMQHCS
+544 LYNHYMQHCN
-554 EHKLEPVNAASF
+554 EQKLEPVNAASF

-587 SNQTMDDKQMLAGG
+587 SKYHY
-601 YGASQDG
+601 YGIRIK
-608 SGAGGP
+608 P
-614 GSGALVSVTS
+614 GSLLNQQSSMEDKSLHGHNSYGPSSGSSGTIMSVSS
-624 STAGQLGGSNGHGHG
+624 STAASSQLGGSSNGSNGMVCTPNSH
-639 GGGQG
+639 
-644 QRHSGGTKK
+644 RSSNSSSSTTAKK
-653 HTFKPETYEACIQD
+653 HSFKPETYEACIQYIGDGTSALPSFPPIELSHNFNSELTLED

-687 NLEFNTVEFL
+687 NLEFGTVEFL
-697 LRDFWRAS
+697 LRDFWRTT

-765 QAIRNFAKNLEI
+765 QAIRNFAKNLEL

-817 ARAEQAAWVSQCAP
+817 ARAVLQNGAQISQMLSDLNRVDFHNVQEQAAWVSQCAP

-855 SWLQLVVESAMEEYN
+855 SWLQLVVESAMEEYT
-870 GKPTYARAARQFL
+870 GKPSYARAARQFL
-883 LNSMIIRDLTL
+883 LKWSFYSSMIIRDLTL

-917 VEHKIAEAQD
+917 VEHKIAEAQQ
-927 KTAIAVICERMKKD
+927 KTAIAVICERMKKE

-946 ECQFAYITS
+946 ECQFAYITNE
-955 DTEQQ
+955 TEQQ
-960 TTPSSAS
+960 TSRSSNPVDGS
-967 SGGDVGNVAN
+967 S
-977 IGNEA
+977 GNEA

>member
-7 PQRQFIIS
+7 PQRQFILS
-15 TRSAIAN
+15 TRSAIVD
-22 ATSVP
+22 ATSP
-27 DESSEE
+27 PEDSAEE

-43 ATTNPIAASS
+43 ATNGVIGGST
-53 TNSTTSPPHAEQFE
+53 TNSTTSPPPHAEQFE

-76 SATLEDVMTQNCQ
+76 SATLEDVMTQVKLLPLLQNCQ
-89 LLQKKLVDDDEDS
+89 LLQKKLVDEDDDS
-102 TGAGTTSAEQLEV
+102 TGAVATDADQMEV
-115 IRVVLPMDAD
+115 IRVVLPMDAE
-125 DSSSEAHL
+125 DSSSDAHL
-133 HGHVPNGTTVTHSI
+133 HGHVVNSSSDTMGTITTTEPNGTTVTHSI

-166 QVASGQVTVVQA
+166 QVANGQVTVVQT

-185 PFITVTAAYA
+185 PFITVT
-195 PLPAKRM
+195 
-202 HSRYGFDCQTR
+202 
-213 HHHQTQ
+213 
-219 QPQHHHHHHQ
+219 
-229 HQQHLLPLESPP
+229 
-241 TASVISPTSAAAVA
+241 
-255 YSNLLEKCRCK
+255 
-266 QSTFVAS
+266 
-273 ASATSYTNCSGIGLG
+273 
-288 SRSGSVSGSGSG
+288 
-300 TGSGATASSSSANS
+300 
-314 SCAAGSNISGGSAS
+314 
-328 STTMYHHHHRRHNN
+328 
-342 LSYCGVSGQEQNYQ
+342 VSGQEQNYQ

-392 YSTSTGQYGATS
+392 YSTTGQYGATS

-437 SQSHSQSH
+437 SQSQSQSH
-445 LTVSSRDWERDADR
+445 GRDSPHSLT
-459 VNGTNRHWVQ
+459 

-587 SNQTMDDKQMLAGG
+587 SKYHYYGIRIKPGSLLNSQAMDDKQMLAAG
-601 YGASQDG
+601 YGPSPDG
-608 SGAGGP
+608 SGGP
-614 GSGALVSVTS
+614 GSGPMVSVTS
-624 STAGQLGGSNGHGHG
+624 STAGQLAGSNGLG
-639 GGGQG
+639 GGHG
-644 QRHSGGTKK
+644 QRHSNGTKK
-653 HTFKPETYEACIQD
+653 HTFKPETYEACIQYIGDGTSALPSFPPIELNHSFNSELTLED
-667 VDTFRAL
+667 VDTFRGL

-790 AQIKTSA
+790 AQIKTNA

-817 ARAEQAAWVSQCAP
+817 ARAVLQNGAQISQMLSDLNRVDFHNVQEQAAWVSQCAP

-837 ENDFKAALQ
+837 ESDFKAALQ

-883 LNSMIIRDLTL
+883 LKWSFYSSMIIRDLTL

-955 DTEQQ
+955 DTEHQ

-967 SGGDVGNVAN
+967 SGGDVGN
-977 IGNEA
+977 EA

>member
-15 TRSAIAN
+15 TRSAIVD
-22 ATSVP
+22 ATSP
-27 DESSEE
+27 PEDPAEE
-33 QQQLTVEVES
+33 QLTVEVES
-43 ATTNPIAASS
+43 VSAANTSD
-53 TNSTTSPPHAEQFE
+53 SPPPTEEFE

-89 LLQKKLVDDDEDS
+89 LLQKKLGDDDDTGVGTGHDS
-102 TGAGTTSAEQLEV
+102 EQLEV
-115 IRVVLPMDAD
+115 IRVVLPMDAG

-133 HGHVPNGTTVTHSI
+133 HGHVVNSSSDAIGTITTTEPNGTTVTHSI

-154 LAAIKDGVDLAQ
+154 LSALKDGVDLAQ
-166 QVASGQVTVVQA
+166 QVANGQVTVVQA

-185 PFITVTAAYA
+185 PFITVT
-195 PLPAKRM
+195 
-202 HSRYGFDCQTR
+202 
-213 HHHQTQ
+213 
-219 QPQHHHHHHQ
+219 
-229 HQQHLLPLESPP
+229 
-241 TASVISPTSAAAVA
+241 
-255 YSNLLEKCRCK
+255 
-266 QSTFVAS
+266 
-273 ASATSYTNCSGIGLG
+273 
-288 SRSGSVSGSGSG
+288 
-300 TGSGATASSSSANS
+300 
-314 SCAAGSNISGGSAS
+314 
-328 STTMYHHHHRRHNN
+328 
-342 LSYCGVSGQEQNYQ
+342 VSGQEQNYQ

-392 YSTSTGQYGATS
+392 YSTTGQYGTGS
-404 SAGGSSN
+404 SAGGGGGSSN

-419 YLVPVEEGIL
+419 YLVPVEESLL
-429 LNGSAHSL
+429 LNSTAHSL
-437 SQSHSQSH
+437 TQAQSQQGQSQGQVTGRGDSPHS
-445 LTVSSRDWERDADR
+445 LT
-459 VNGTNRHWVQ
+459 

-502 GGASPDSDQS
+502 GGNSPADSEQS

-554 EHKLEPVNAASF
+554 EQKLEPVNAASF

-587 SNQTMDDKQMLAGG
+587 SKYHYYGIRIKPGSLLNHQTMDDKAMLGSG
-601 YGASQDG
+601 YGPSSGG
-608 SGAGGP
+608 SGS
-614 GSGALVSVTS
+614 GSGGGTLASVSS
-624 STAGQLGGSNGHGHG
+624 STAGQMGPNGLGGGPGH
-639 GGGQG
+639 
-644 QRHSGGTKK
+644 RHSGVKK
-653 HTFKPETYEACIQD
+653 HTFKPEAYEACIQYIGDGSSALPSFPAIELNHSFNSELTLED

-719 SKTKL
+719 SKSKL

-782 MLGVPEQL
+782 LMGVPEQL
-790 AQIKTSA
+790 VQIKTSA

-817 ARAEQAAWVSQCAP
+817 ARAVLQNGAQISQMLNDLNRVDFHNVQEQAAWVSQCAP
-831 AVVQRL
+831 DVVQRL

-855 SWLQLVVESAMEEYN
+855 SWLQCVVESAMEEYT
-870 GKPTYARAARQFL
+870 GKPSYARAARQFL
-883 LNSMIIRDLTL
+883 LKWSFYSSMIIRDLTL

-917 VEHKIAEAQD
+917 VEHKIAEAQH

-967 SGGDVGNVAN
+967 SVGNDVV
-977 IGNEA
+977 GNEA

>member
-15 TRSAIAN
+15 TRSAIVD
-22 ATSVP
+22 ATSPPEDSV
-27 DESSEE
+27 EE
-33 QQQLTVEVES
+33 QQQQQLTVEVES
-43 ATTNPIAASS
+43 ATTGLTGGST
-53 TNSTTSPPHAEQFE
+53 TNSTTSPPPHAEQFE

-89 LLQKKLVDDDEDS
+89 LLQKKLVDEDDDS
-102 TGAGTTSAEQLEV
+102 TGAGATGAEQLEV
-115 IRVVLPMDAD
+115 IRVVLPMDAE
-125 DSSSEAHL
+125 DSSSDAHL
-133 HGHVPNGTTVTHSI
+133 HGHVVNSSSDTMGTITTTEPNGTTVTHSI

-154 LAAIKDGVDLAQ
+154 LEAIKDGVDLAQ
-166 QVASGQVTVVQA
+166 QVANGQVTVVQTA
-178 TEDDDGT
+178 EDDDGT
-185 PFITVTAAYA
+185 PFITVT
-195 PLPAKRM
+195 
-202 HSRYGFDCQTR
+202 
-213 HHHQTQ
+213 
-219 QPQHHHHHHQ
+219 
-229 HQQHLLPLESPP
+229 
-241 TASVISPTSAAAVA
+241 
-255 YSNLLEKCRCK
+255 
-266 QSTFVAS
+266 
-273 ASATSYTNCSGIGLG
+273 
-288 SRSGSVSGSGSG
+288 
-300 TGSGATASSSSANS
+300 
-314 SCAAGSNISGGSAS
+314 
-328 STTMYHHHHRRHNN
+328 
-342 LSYCGVSGQEQNYQ
+342 VSGQEQNYQ

-382 DYQGNGQTAY
+382 DYQSNGQTAY
-392 YSTSTGQYGATS
+392 YSTTGQYGATS

-437 SQSHSQSH
+437 SQSQSQSQSH
-445 LTVSSRDWERDADR
+445 GRDSPHSLTVSSRDWERDADR

-587 SNQTMDDKQMLAGG
+587 SKYHYYGIRIKPGSLLNSQAMDDKQMLAAG
-601 YGASQDG
+601 YGPSSDG
-608 SGAGGP
+608 SGGP
-614 GSGALVSVTS
+614 GSGPLVSVTS
-624 STAGQLGGSNGHGHG
+624 STAGQLAGSNGLG
-639 GGGQG
+639 GGHG

-653 HTFKPETYEACIQD
+653 HTFKPETYEACIQYIGDGTSALPSFPPIELNHSFNSELTLED

-817 ARAEQAAWVSQCAP
+817 ARAVLQNGAQISQMLSDLNRVDFHNVQEQAAWVSQCAP

-837 ENDFKAALQ
+837 ESDFKAALQ

-883 LNSMIIRDLTL
+883 LKWSFYSSMIIRDLTL

-955 DTEQQ
+955 DAEHQ

-967 SGGDVGNVAN
+967 SGGDVGN
-977 IGNEA
+977 EA

>member
-15 TRSAIAN
+15 TRSAVAGASASGVVVDAIQAET
-22 ATSVP
+22 A
-27 DESSEE
+27 EE
-33 QQQLTVEVES
+33 LQQQQQQLLQEDGLIVEVE
-43 ATTNPIAASS
+43 NSS
-53 TNSTTSPPHAEQFE
+53 TNNNNHTTASSVDASPTHAEQFE

-76 SATLEDVMTQNCQ
+76 SATLEDVMTQ
-89 LLQKKLVDDDEDS
+89 LLQKKLSEGDDS
-102 TGAGTTSAEQLEV
+102 VTGNATAAEQLEV
-115 IRVVLPMDAD
+115 IRVVLPMDAS
-125 DSSSEAHL
+125 DSSNEAHTHI
-133 HGHVPNGTTVTHSI
+133 HGHVVNSSSSDIGGTITTTEPNGSTITHSI

-154 LAAIKDGVDLAQ
+154 LSAIKNGVDLAQ
-166 QVASGQVTVVQA
+166 QVANGQVTVVQA

-185 PFITVTAAYA
+185 PFITVT
-195 PLPAKRM
+195 
-202 HSRYGFDCQTR
+202 
-213 HHHQTQ
+213 
-219 QPQHHHHHHQ
+219 
-229 HQQHLLPLESPP
+229 
-241 TASVISPTSAAAVA
+241 
-255 YSNLLEKCRCK
+255 
-266 QSTFVAS
+266 
-273 ASATSYTNCSGIGLG
+273 
-288 SRSGSVSGSGSG
+288 
-300 TGSGATASSSSANS
+300 
-314 SCAAGSNISGGSAS
+314 
-328 STTMYHHHHRRHNN
+328 
-342 LSYCGVSGQEQNYQ
+342 VSGQEQNYQ

-382 DYQGNGQTAY
+382 DYQGNGQTY
-392 YSTSTGQYGATS
+392 YSTTSTGQYAATTP
-404 SAGGSSN
+404 SAGGSTAGN
-411 GAHSTTLP
+411 AAHSTTLP
-419 YLVPVEEGIL
+419 YLVPVEEGLL
-429 LNGSAHSL
+429 LNGS
-437 SQSHSQSH
+437 SQSHSRDSPH
-445 LTVSSRDWERDADR
+445 SLT
-459 VNGTNRHWVQ
+459 H

-488 TTHSA
+488 TTNSA

-512 ALGSSN
+512 ALGNSN

-544 LYNHYMQHCS
+544 LYNHYMQHCN
-554 EHKLEPVNAASF
+554 EQKLEPVNAASF

-587 SNQTMDDKQMLAGG
+587 SKYHYYGIRIKPGSLLNHHSMEDNKSMHG
-601 YGASQDG
+601 YGPASG
-608 SGAGGP
+608 N
-614 GSGALVSVTS
+614 GALISVSS
-624 STAGQLGGSNGHGHG
+624 STSGQMAGSNGSMGMAG
-639 GGGQG
+639 STS
-644 QRHSGGTKK
+644 QRNGTSKK
-653 HTFKPETYEACIQD
+653 HSFKPETYEACIQYIGDGSSALPSFPPIELSHSFSTELTLED

-687 NLEFNTVEFL
+687 NLEFGTVEFL

-705 DNNNLDEC
+705 DNNNLEEC

-765 QAIRNFAKNLEI
+765 QAIRNFAKNLEL

-782 MLGVPEQL
+782 MMGVPEQL
-790 AQIKTSA
+790 AQIKTSS

-817 ARAEQAAWVSQCAP
+817 ARAVLQNGAQISQMLSDLNRVDFHNVQEQAAWVSQCAP
-831 AVVQRL
+831 SVVQRL
-837 ENDFKAALQ
+837 ESDFKAALQ

-855 SWLQLVVESAMEEYN
+855 SWLQLVVESAMEEYT

-883 LNSMIIRDLTL
+883 LKWSFYSSMIIRDLTL

-917 VEHKIAEAQD
+917 VEHKIAEAQQ
-927 KTAIAVICERMKKD
+927 KTAIAVICERMKKE

-955 DTEQQ
+955 ETEQQ
-960 TTPSSAS
+960 QNTPSSV
-967 SGGDVGNVAN
+967 SGGDV
-977 IGNEA
+977 GNEA

>member
-7 PQRQFIIS
+7 PQRQFILS
-15 TRSAIAN
+15 TRSAIVD
-22 ATSVP
+22 ATSP
-27 DESSEE
+27 PEDSAEE

-43 ATTNPIAASS
+43 ATNGVIGGST
-53 TNSTTSPPHAEQFE
+53 TNSTTSPPPHAEQFE

-89 LLQKKLVDDDEDS
+89 LLQKKLVDEDDDS
-102 TGAGTTSAEQLEV
+102 TGAVATDADQLEV
-115 IRVVLPMDAD
+115 IRVVLPMDAE
-125 DSSSEAHL
+125 DSTSDAHL
-133 HGHVPNGTTVTHSI
+133 HGHVVNSSSDTMGTITTTEPNGTTVTHSI

-166 QVASGQVTVVQA
+166 QVANGQVTVVQT

-185 PFITVTAAYA
+185 PFITVT
-195 PLPAKRM
+195 
-202 HSRYGFDCQTR
+202 
-213 HHHQTQ
+213 
-219 QPQHHHHHHQ
+219 
-229 HQQHLLPLESPP
+229 
-241 TASVISPTSAAAVA
+241 
-255 YSNLLEKCRCK
+255 
-266 QSTFVAS
+266 
-273 ASATSYTNCSGIGLG
+273 
-288 SRSGSVSGSGSG
+288 
-300 TGSGATASSSSANS
+300 
-314 SCAAGSNISGGSAS
+314 
-328 STTMYHHHHRRHNN
+328 
-342 LSYCGVSGQEQNYQ
+342 VSGQEQNYQ

-392 YSTSTGQYGATS
+392 YSTAGQYGATS

-437 SQSHSQSH
+437 SQSQSQSH
-445 LTVSSRDWERDADR
+445 GRDSPHSLT
-459 VNGTNRHWVQ
+459 

-587 SNQTMDDKQMLAGG
+587 SKYHYYGIRIKPGSLLNSQAMDDKQMLTAG
-601 YGASQDG
+601 YGPSSDG
-608 SGAGGP
+608 SGGP
-614 GSGALVSVTS
+614 GSGPMVSVTS
-624 STAGQLGGSNGHGHG
+624 STAGQLAGSNGLG
-639 GGGQG
+639 GGHG
-644 QRHSGGTKK
+644 QRHSNGTKK
-653 HTFKPETYEACIQD
+653 HTFKPETYEACIQYIGDGTSALPSFPPIELNHSFNSELTLED
-667 VDTFRAL
+667 VDTFRGL

-817 ARAEQAAWVSQCAP
+817 ARAVLQNGAQISQMLSDLNRVDFHNVQEQAAWVSQCAP

-837 ENDFKAALQ
+837 ESDFKAALQ

-883 LNSMIIRDLTL
+883 LKWSFYSSMIIRDLTL

-955 DTEQQ
+955 DTEHQ

-967 SGGDVGNVAN
+967 SGGDVGN
-977 IGNEA
+977 EA

>member
-7 PQRQFIIS
+7 PQRQFILS
-15 TRSAIAN
+15 TRSAIVD
-22 ATSVP
+22 ATSP
-27 DESSEE
+27 PEDSAEE

-43 ATTNPIAASS
+43 ATNGVIGGST
-53 TNSTTSPPHAEQFE
+53 TNSTTSPPPHAEQFE

-76 SATLEDVMTQNCQ
+76 SATLEDVMTQVKLLPLLQNCQ
-89 LLQKKLVDDDEDS
+89 LLQKKLVDEDDDS
-102 TGAGTTSAEQLEV
+102 TGAVATDADQMEV
-115 IRVVLPMDAD
+115 IRVVLPMDAE
-125 DSSSEAHL
+125 DSSSDAHL
-133 HGHVPNGTTVTHSI
+133 HGHVVNSSSDTMGTITTTEPNGTTVTHSI

-166 QVASGQVTVVQA
+166 QVANGQVTVVQT

-185 PFITVTAAYA
+185 PFITVT
-195 PLPAKRM
+195 
-202 HSRYGFDCQTR
+202 
-213 HHHQTQ
+213 
-219 QPQHHHHHHQ
+219 
-229 HQQHLLPLESPP
+229 
-241 TASVISPTSAAAVA
+241 
-255 YSNLLEKCRCK
+255 
-266 QSTFVAS
+266 
-273 ASATSYTNCSGIGLG
+273 
-288 SRSGSVSGSGSG
+288 
-300 TGSGATASSSSANS
+300 
-314 SCAAGSNISGGSAS
+314 
-328 STTMYHHHHRRHNN
+328 
-342 LSYCGVSGQEQNYQ
+342 VSGQEQNYQ

-392 YSTSTGQYGATS
+392 YSTTGQYGATS

-437 SQSHSQSH
+437 SQSQSQSH
-445 LTVSSRDWERDADR
+445 GRDSPHSLTVSSRDWERDADR

-587 SNQTMDDKQMLAGG
+587 SKYHYYGIRIKPGSLLNSQAMDDKQMLAAG
-601 YGASQDG
+601 YGPSPDG
-608 SGAGGP
+608 SGGP
-614 GSGALVSVTS
+614 GSGPMVSVTS
-624 STAGQLGGSNGHGHG
+624 STAGQLAGSNGLG
-639 GGGQG
+639 GGHG
-644 QRHSGGTKK
+644 QRHSNGTKK
-653 HTFKPETYEACIQD
+653 HTFKPETYEACIQYIGDGTSALPSFPPIELNHSFNSELTLED
-667 VDTFRAL
+667 VDTFRGL

-790 AQIKTSA
+790 AQIKTNA

-817 ARAEQAAWVSQCAP
+817 ARAVLQNGAQISQMLSDLNRVDFHNVQEQAAWVSQCAP

-837 ENDFKAALQ
+837 ESDFKAALQ

-883 LNSMIIRDLTL
+883 LKWSFYSSMIIRDLTL

-955 DTEQQ
+955 DTEHQ

-967 SGGDVGNVAN
+967 SGGDVGN
-977 IGNEA
+977 EA

>member
-133 HGHVPNGTTVTHSI
+133 HGHVVNSSSETIGTITTTEPNGTTVTHSI

-185 PFITVTAAYA
+185 PFITVT
-195 PLPAKRM
+195 
-202 HSRYGFDCQTR
+202 
-213 HHHQTQ
+213 
-219 QPQHHHHHHQ
+219 
-229 HQQHLLPLESPP
+229 
-241 TASVISPTSAAAVA
+241 
-255 YSNLLEKCRCK
+255 
-266 QSTFVAS
+266 
-273 ASATSYTNCSGIGLG
+273 
-288 SRSGSVSGSGSG
+288 
-300 TGSGATASSSSANS
+300 
-314 SCAAGSNISGGSAS
+314 
-328 STTMYHHHHRRHNN
+328 
-342 LSYCGVSGQEQNYQ
+342 VSGQEQNYQ

-437 SQSHSQSH
+437 SQSHSQSQSQSQSH
-445 LTVSSRDWERDADR
+445 GRDSPHSLT
-459 VNGTNRHWVQ
+459 

-587 SNQTMDDKQMLAGG
+587 SKYHYYGIRIKPGSLLNSQTMDDKQMLAGG

-653 HTFKPETYEACIQD
+653 HTFKPETYEACIQFIGDGSSALPSFPAIELNHSFNSELTLED

-817 ARAEQAAWVSQCAP
+817 ARAVLQNGAQISQMLSDLNRVDFHNVQEQAAWVSQCAP

-883 LNSMIIRDLTL
+883 LKWSFYSSMIIRDLTL

>member
-15 TRSAIAN
+15 TRSAISD
-22 ATSVP
+22 ATAAP
-27 DESSEE
+27 EE
-33 QQQLTVEVES
+33 DPAEEQQLTVEVES
-43 ATTNPIAASS
+43 ATNGTVAAST

-76 SATLEDVMTQNCQ
+76 SATLEDVMTQVKLLPFLQNCQ
-89 LLQKKLVDDDEDS
+89 LLQKKLEDDDDS
-102 TGAGTTSAEQLEV
+102 TGAGTTGAEQLEV

-125 DSSSEAHL
+125 DSSSDAHL
-133 HGHVPNGTTVTHSI
+133 HGHVVNSSSDTIGTNGTTVTHSI

-185 PFITVTAAYA
+185 PFITVT
-195 PLPAKRM
+195 
-202 HSRYGFDCQTR
+202 
-213 HHHQTQ
+213 
-219 QPQHHHHHHQ
+219 
-229 HQQHLLPLESPP
+229 
-241 TASVISPTSAAAVA
+241 
-255 YSNLLEKCRCK
+255 
-266 QSTFVAS
+266 
-273 ASATSYTNCSGIGLG
+273 
-288 SRSGSVSGSGSG
+288 
-300 TGSGATASSSSANS
+300 
-314 SCAAGSNISGGSAS
+314 
-328 STTMYHHHHRRHNN
+328 
-342 LSYCGVSGQEQNYQ
+342 VSGQEQNYQ

-392 YSTSTGQYGATS
+392 YSTTGQYGATS

-437 SQSHSQSH
+437 SQSQSQSQSH
-445 LTVSSRDWERDADR
+445 GRDSPHSLTVSSRDWERDADR

-493 SGGSLGTGG
+493 SGGSMGTGG

-587 SNQTMDDKQMLAGG
+587 SKYHYYGIRIKPGSLLNSQSMDDKQMLAAG
-601 YGASQDG
+601 YGPTADG
-608 SGAGGP
+608 SGSGGP
-614 GSGALVSVTS
+614 GSGPMVSVTS
-624 STAGQLGGSNGHGHG
+624 STAGQLAGSNGL

-644 QRHSGGTKK
+644 HRHSGGTKK
-653 HTFKPETYEACIQD
+653 HTFKPETYEACIQYIGDGTSALPSFPAIELNHSFNSELTLED

-817 ARAEQAAWVSQCAP
+817 ARAVLQNGAQISQMLSDLNRVDFHNVQEQAAWVSQCAP

-883 LNSMIIRDLTL
+883 LKWSFYSSMIIRDLTL

-967 SGGDVGNVAN
+967 SGGDVGN
-977 IGNEA
+977 EA

>member
-1 MTTRLA
+1 
-7 PQRQFIIS
+7 
-15 TRSAIAN
+15 
-22 ATSVP
+22 
-27 DESSEE
+27 
-33 QQQLTVEVES
+33 
-43 ATTNPIAASS
+43 
-53 TNSTTSPPHAEQFE
+53 
-67 FCTEDGVVV
+67 
-76 SATLEDVMTQNCQ
+76 
-89 LLQKKLVDDDEDS
+89 
-102 TGAGTTSAEQLEV
+102 
-115 IRVVLPMDAD
+115 
-125 DSSSEAHL
+125 
-133 HGHVPNGTTVTHSI
+133 
-147 PIHSMAD
+147 
-154 LAAIKDGVDLAQ
+154 
-166 QVASGQVTVVQA
+166 
-178 TEDDDGT
+178 
-185 PFITVTAAYA
+185 
-195 PLPAKRM
+195 M
-202 HSRYGFDCQTR
+202 HSRFGFNCQTR
-213 HHHQTQ
+213 HQ
-219 QPQHHHHHHQ
+219 QQHHPQQQQQHQHQ
-229 HQQHLLPLESPP
+229 HQQQPQQQQQHHQLHQQPEVDITPPPPPLLPPS
-241 TASVISPTSAAAVA
+241 TAITA
-255 YSNLLEKCRCK
+255 YTNLLEKCRCK
-266 QSTFVAS
+266 VQAQSPSPSSLQQQHHHHHHHQQQSQIQHPQQQPLAQHPHQLLSQHQQQLPVAAAAPTLAPLPAGQLQLQLHHHHHHHHHQTFVAS
-273 ASATSYTNCSGIGLG
+273 ASAVNYSSCTAIG
-288 SRSGSVSGSGSG
+288 S
-300 TGSGATASSSSANS
+300 AASSAIPSSSA
-314 SCAAGSNISGGSAS
+314 AAAAAAS
-328 STTMYHHHHRRHNN
+328 TAMYHHHHHRRHNN

-382 DYQGNGQTAY
+382 DYQSNGQTY
-392 YSTSTGQYGATS
+392 YSSTGAT
-404 SAGGSSN
+404 GNYTTTTGN
-411 GAHSTTLP
+411 TGNAHSTALP
-419 YLVPVEEGIL
+419 YLVPVDESLL
-429 LNGSAHSL
+429 LNGS
-437 SQSHSQSH
+437 SQSHSRDSPH
-445 LTVSSRDWERDADR
+445 SLT
-459 VNGTNRHWVQ
+459 H

-488 TTHSA
+488 TTNSA
-493 SGGSLGTGG
+493 SGGSIGNGAD
-502 GGASPDSDQS
+502 GASPDSDQS
-512 ALGSSN
+512 AMGNSN

-544 LYNHYMQHCS
+544 LYNHYMQHCN
-554 EHKLEPVNAASF
+554 EQKLEPVNAASF

-587 SNQTMDDKQMLAGG
+587 SKYHYYGIRIKPGSVLIHQSMEEKSIQG
-601 YGASQDG
+601 YGTPPANS
-608 SGAGGP
+608 
-614 GSGALVSVTS
+614 ALVNVTS
-624 STAGQLGGSNGHGHG
+624 SNNSNNGNQLTSSNGSSNGITTASNA
-639 GGGQG
+639 
-644 QRHSGGTKK
+644 QRTVGTKK
-653 HTFKPETYEACIQD
+653 HNFKPETYEACIQYIGDGAGAMPVFPAIELSHSFHSELTLDD

-687 NLEFNTVEFL
+687 NLEFGTVEFL
-697 LRDFWRAS
+697 LRDFWRTT

-733 QKFVREVDYQF
+733 QNFVREVDYQF

-765 QAIRNFAKNLEI
+765 QAIRNFAKNLEL

-817 ARAEQAAWVSQCAP
+817 ARAVLQNGAQISQMLNDLNRVDFHNVQEQAAWVSQCAP

-855 SWLQLVVESAMEEYN
+855 SWLQLVVESAMEEYT
-870 GKPTYARAARQFL
+870 GKPSYARAARQFL
-883 LNSMIIRDLTL
+883 LKWSFYSSMIIRDLTL

-917 VEHKIAEAQD
+917 VEHKIAEAQQ
-927 KTAIAVICERMKKD
+927 KTAIAVICERMKKE

-955 DTEQQ
+955 DGDQQ
-960 TTPSSAS
+960 QQATASTVSAVPVGASAS
-967 SGGDVGNVAN
+967 GVSSVGGEGND
-977 IGNEA
+977 A

>member
-76 SATLEDVMTQNCQ
+76 SATLEDVMTQVKLLPLLQNCQ

-133 HGHVPNGTTVTHSI
+133 HGHVVNSSSETIGTITTTEPNGTTVTHSI

-185 PFITVTAAYA
+185 PFITVT
-195 PLPAKRM
+195 
-202 HSRYGFDCQTR
+202 
-213 HHHQTQ
+213 
-219 QPQHHHHHHQ
+219 
-229 HQQHLLPLESPP
+229 
-241 TASVISPTSAAAVA
+241 
-255 YSNLLEKCRCK
+255 
-266 QSTFVAS
+266 
-273 ASATSYTNCSGIGLG
+273 
-288 SRSGSVSGSGSG
+288 
-300 TGSGATASSSSANS
+300 
-314 SCAAGSNISGGSAS
+314 
-328 STTMYHHHHRRHNN
+328 
-342 LSYCGVSGQEQNYQ
+342 VSGQEQNYQ

-437 SQSHSQSH
+437 SQSHSQSQSQSQSH
-445 LTVSSRDWERDADR
+445 GRDSPHSLTVSSRDWERDADR

-518 KIASATIK
+518 KIASATVMAVAELRDGGRSEPAQEHAVQPLHAALQRAQAGAGECGQLRQADTLRVLRTAHTSPGHARQLQVPLLWHPHQARLAAEQPDDGRQADAGRRLWGIPGRV
-526 WLSRN
+526 WRRRSR
-531 YETADGVS
+531 
-539 LPRST
+539 LRSPGQRDQ
-544 LYNHYMQHCS
+544 QHRRTVGRL
-554 EHKLEPVNAASF
+554 K
-566 GKLIRSVF
+566 RT
-574 SGLRTRRLGTRGN
+574 RTRRRRTGTAAQRRHQEAHLQAGDLRGVH
-587 SNQTMDDKQMLAGG
+587 SVHRRWQQCPSLVSGHRAEPQFQQRTDFGGRGHIPGPVPRALRVLPGRRAQPGVQHRGVPAARLLAGQRQQQPG
-601 YGASQDG
+601 RVRGGEVLEQD
-608 SGAGGP
+608 
-614 GSGALVSVTS
+614 
-624 STAGQLGGSNGHGHG
+624 
-639 GGGQG
+639 
-644 QRHSGGTKK
+644 
-653 HTFKPETYEACIQD
+653 E
-667 VDTFRAL
+667 
-674 YREHCESF
+674 
-682 LDAVL
+682 
-687 NLEFNTVEFL
+687 
-697 LRDFWRAS
+697 
-705 DNNNLDEC
+705 
-713 EEEKYL
+713 
-719 SKTKL
+719 
-724 YLLCHCAEV
+724 
-733 QKFVREVDYQF
+733 
-744 YQNTV
+744 
-749 DVIIPDVL
+749 
-757 RSIPNALT
+757 
-765 QAIRNFAKNLEI
+765 
-777 WLCES
+777 
-782 MLGVPEQL
+782 
-790 AQIKTSA
+790 A
-797 VSAFCQ
+797 VSAVP
-803 TLRRYTSLNHLAQA
+803 LRRSAEV
-817 ARAEQAAWVSQCAP
+817 RA
-831 AVVQRL
+831 
-837 ENDFKAALQ
+837 
-846 QQSSLEQWA
+846 
-855 SWLQLVVESAMEEYN
+855 
-870 GKPTYARAARQFL
+870 
-883 LNSMIIRDLTL
+883 
-894 RSASSFGSFHL
+894 
-905 IRLLF
+905 
-910 DEYMFYL
+910 
-917 VEHKIAEAQD
+917 
-927 KTAIAVICERMKKD
+927 
-941 MDFEF
+941 
-946 ECQFAYITS
+946 
-955 DTEQQ
+955 
-960 TTPSSAS
+960 
-967 SGGDVGNVAN
+967 
-977 IGNEA
+977 
-982 KRLKQE
+982 

>member
-1 MTTRLA
+1 MSTRLA
-7 PQRQFIIS
+7 TQRQFII
-15 TRSAIAN
+15 TTSAVEA
-22 ATSVP
+22 ATVDASQT
-27 DESSEE
+27 DAEE
-33 QQQLTVEVES
+33 QQHQQQQHQQHQLVTKTTTGDVLTVEPRTPS
-43 ATTNPIAASS
+43 TPTT
-53 TNSTTSPPHAEQFE
+53 HAEAFE

-76 SATLEDVMTQNCQ
+76 AATLEDVMTQNCQ
-89 LLQKKLVDDDEDS
+89 LLQKKLRDGINDDA
-102 TGAGTTSAEQLEV
+102 TATTDQLEV
-115 IRVVLPMDAD
+115 IRVVLPMDTS
-125 DSSSEAHL
+125 DSSQDAQLHAHINA
-133 HGHVPNGTTVTHSI
+133 VNNVSSSDAVAASTTNSTTT
-147 PIHSMAD
+147 IHT
-154 LAAIKDGVDLAQ
+154 LPGLGAIKGGVDLAQ
-166 QVASGQVTVVQA
+166 QVANGQLTVVQA

-185 PFITVTAAYA
+185 PFITVT
-195 PLPAKRM
+195 
-202 HSRYGFDCQTR
+202 
-213 HHHQTQ
+213 
-219 QPQHHHHHHQ
+219 
-229 HQQHLLPLESPP
+229 
-241 TASVISPTSAAAVA
+241 
-255 YSNLLEKCRCK
+255 
-266 QSTFVAS
+266 
-273 ASATSYTNCSGIGLG
+273 
-288 SRSGSVSGSGSG
+288 
-300 TGSGATASSSSANS
+300 
-314 SCAAGSNISGGSAS
+314 
-328 STTMYHHHHRRHNN
+328 
-342 LSYCGVSGQEQNYQ
+342 VSGQEQNYQ

-382 DYQGNGQTAY
+382 DYQGNGQTY
-392 YSTSTGQYGATS
+392 YSTTAATGNYATAAAGSTA
-404 SAGGSSN
+404 N
-411 GAHSTTLP
+411 AHSTTLP
-419 YLVPVEEGIL
+419 YLVPVDESLL
-429 LNGSAHSL
+429 LNGS
-437 SQSHSQSH
+437 SQSHSRDSPH
-445 LTVSSRDWERDADR
+445 SLT
-459 VNGTNRHWVQ
+459 H

-488 TTHSA
+488 TTNSA
-493 SGGSLGTGG
+493 SGGSIGNGAD
-502 GGASPDSDQS
+502 GASPDSDQS
-512 ALGSSN
+512 AMGTSN

-544 LYNHYMQHCS
+544 LYNHYMQHCN
-554 EHKLEPVNAASF
+554 EQKLEPVNAASF

-587 SNQTMDDKQMLAGG
+587 SKYHYYGIRIKPGSLLIHQSMEDKTMQG
-601 YGASQDG
+601 YGTPTG
-608 SGAGGP
+608 NGAMANV
-614 GSGALVSVTS
+614 SSSSIGAT
-624 STAGQLGGSNGHGHG
+624 QLGSSNGSNGLSSNS
-639 GGGQG
+639 G
-644 QRHSGGTKK
+644 QRSAGAKK
-653 HTFKPETYEACIQD
+653 HNFKPETYEACIQYIGDGAGAMPVFPAIELSHSFHSELTLDD

-687 NLEFNTVEFL
+687 NLEFGTVEFL
-697 LRDFWRAS
+697 LRDFWRTT

-765 QAIRNFAKNLEI
+765 QAIRNFAKNLEL

-790 AQIKTSA
+790 SQIKTSA

-817 ARAEQAAWVSQCAP
+817 ARAVLQNGAQISQMLNDLNRVDFHNVQEQAAWVSQCAP
-831 AVVQRL
+831 DVVQRL

-855 SWLQLVVESAMEEYN
+855 SWLQLVVESAMEEYT
-870 GKPTYARAARQFL
+870 GKPSYARAARQFL
-883 LNSMIIRDLTL
+883 LKWSFYSSMIIRDLTL

-917 VEHKIAEAQD
+917 VEHKIAEAQQ
-927 KTAIAVICERMKKD
+927 KTAIAVICERMKKE

-955 DTEQQ
+955 DGEQQ
-960 TTPSSAS
+960 ATATSV
-967 SGGDVGNVAN
+967 SGGGANGGVGGAGAVGVAGVAATAASATSA
-977 IGNEA
+977 GNEA